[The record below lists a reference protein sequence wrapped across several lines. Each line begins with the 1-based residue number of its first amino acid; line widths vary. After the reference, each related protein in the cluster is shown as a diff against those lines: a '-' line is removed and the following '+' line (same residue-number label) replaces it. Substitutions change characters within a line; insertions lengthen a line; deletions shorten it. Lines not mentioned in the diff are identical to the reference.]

1 MLNREN
7 KTAITR
13 KGMVS
18 NRLNKFSIRKYTV
31 GTASILVGTTLIF
44 GLGNQE
50 AKAAESTN
58 KELNEATTSASDNQ
72 SSGKVDMQQLN
83 QEDNTKNDNQKE
95 MVSSQG
101 NETTSNGN
109 KSIEKESVQS
119 TTGNKVEVSTAK
131 SDEQASPKST
141 NEDLNTKQTISNQEA
156 LQPDLQENKSVV
168 NAQPTNE
175 ENKKV
180 DAKTESTTLNVKSDA
195 IKSNAET
202 LVDNNSNSNNENN
215 ADIILP
221 KSTAPKR
228 LNTRM
233 RMAAIQPNSTDS
245 KNVNDLI
252 TSNTTL
258 TVVDAD
264 NSKTIVPAQ
273 DYLSLKSQITV
284 DDKVK
289 SGDYFTIKYSDTVQ
303 VYGLNPEDIK
313 NIGDIKDPNNGET
326 IATAKHDTANN
337 LITYTF
343 TDYVDR
349 FNSVKM
355 GINYSIYMDA
365 DTIPVDKKD
374 VPFSVTI
381 GNQITTTTAD
391 ITYPAY
397 KEADNNSIGS
407 AFTETVS
414 HVGNVEDP
422 GYYNQVVYVNPM
434 DKDLKGAKLKVEAY
448 HPKYPTNIGQINQ
461 NVTNIKIYRVPEG
474 YTLNKGYDVN
484 TNDLVDVT
492 DEFKNKMTYGSNQ
505 SVNLD
510 FGDITSAYVVMVNTK
525 FQYTN
530 SESPTLVQMATLSST
545 GNKSVSTGNAL
556 GFTNNQSGGAGQE
569 VYKIGNYVWE
579 DTNKNGVQELGEKG
593 VGNVTVT
600 VFDNNTNTKVGEAVT
615 KEDGSYLIP
624 NLPNGDY
631 RVEFSNLP
639 KGYEVTPSKQG
650 NNEELDSNGLSS
662 VITVNGKDNLSADL
676 GIYKPKYNLGDYV
689 WEDTNKNGI
698 QDQDEKGISGVTVT
712 LKDENGN
719 VLKTVTTDADGKYK
733 FTDLDNG
740 NYKVEFTTPEGY
752 TPTTVTSG
760 SDIEKDSNGLTTTGV
775 INGADNMTLDSGF
788 YKTPKYNLGNYVWED
803 TNKDGKQDSTEKGIS
818 GVTVTLKNENGE
830 VLQTTKTDKDGK
842 YQFTGL
848 ENGTYKVEF
857 ETPSGYTP
865 TQVGSGTDEG
875 IDSNGT
881 STTGVIKDKD
891 NDTIDSGFYKP
902 TYNLG
907 DYVWEDTNKNGV
919 QDKDEKGISGVT
931 VTLKDENDK
940 VLKTVTT
947 DENGKYQFTDLNN
960 GTYKVEFETPSGYTP
975 TSVTSGNDTE
985 KDSNGLTTTGV
996 IKDADNMTLDSG
1008 FYKTPKYSLG
1018 DYVWY
1023 DSNKDGKQDS
1033 TEKGIKDVKV
1043 TLLNEKG
1050 EVIGTTKTDEN
1061 GKYRFDNLDSGKY
1074 KVIFEKSA
1082 GYLPTKVNG
1091 TTDGEKDSN
1100 GSSVTVKINGKD
1112 DMSLDTGF
1120 YKEPKYNL
1128 GDYVWEDTNKDGIQ
1142 DANEPGIKDVKV
1154 TLKDS
1159 TGKVIGT
1166 TTTDASGKYKFTD
1179 LDNGNYTVEFETPAG
1194 YTPTVKNTT
1203 AEDKDSN
1210 GLTTTGVIKDA
1221 DNMTLDSGF
1230 YKTPKYSLG
1239 DYVWYDSN
1247 KDG

>member
-7 KTAITR
+7 KTAMTR

-44 GLGNQE
+44 GIGSQE
-50 AKAAESTN
+50 AKAAEVTN
-58 KELNEATTSASDNQ
+58 KEMKEDATSVNNDQVSK
-72 SSGKVDMQQLN
+72 KVDTGQLNKDGNTSKVDTEQLNDENINKVANQKEVTRVENSVASEKNNNSQPSENGKLQTSDVKKTEDNNATSDDQVTTTVNSQQLN
-83 QEDNTKNDNQKE
+83 TDN
-95 MVSSQG
+95 
-101 NETTSNGN
+101 TTSNATMSAAPIN
-109 KSIEKESVQS
+109 VSKDDLKINSE
-119 TTGNKVEVSTAK
+119 EVRNVGEK
-131 SDEQASPKST
+131 SD
-141 NEDLNTKQTISNQEA
+141 NT
-156 LQPDLQENKSVV
+156 D
-168 NAQPTNE
+168 NANG
-175 ENKKV
+175 
-180 DAKTESTTLNVKSDA
+180 SDV
-195 IKSNAET
+195 IM
-202 LVDNNSNSNNENN
+202 
-215 ADIILP
+215 P

-233 RMAAIQPNSTDS
+233 RIAAVQPSSTDS
-245 KNVNDLI
+245 KNVNNLI
-252 TSNTTL
+252 TSTTTL

-264 NSKTIVPAQ
+264 KNNKIVPAQ
-273 DYLSLKSQITV
+273 DYLALKSQIKV

-326 IATAKHDTANN
+326 IATAKHYTANN

-349 FNSVKM
+349 FNSVQM

-365 DTIPVDKKD
+365 DTIPVSKND
-374 VPFSVTI
+374 VEFNVTI
-381 GNQITTTTAD
+381 GNDTTKTTAN
-391 ITYPAY
+391 IQYPDY
-397 KEADNNSIGS
+397 VVNEKNSIGS

-414 HVGNVEDP
+414 YVGNKENP
-422 GYYNQVVYVNPM
+422 GYYKQTIYVNPSENS
-434 DKDLKGAKLKVEAY
+434 LTNAKLKVQAY
-448 HPKYPTNIGQINQ
+448 HSSYPNNIGQINKE
-461 NVTNIKIYRVPEG
+461 VTDIKIYQVPKG

-484 TNDLVDVT
+484 TKELTDVT
-492 DEFKNKMTYGSNQ
+492 NQYLQKITYGDNNSA
-505 SVNLD
+505 VID
-510 FGDITSAYVVMVNTK
+510 FGNADSAYVVMVNTK
-525 FQYTN
+525 FQYTT
-530 SESPTLVQMATLSST
+530 SESPTLVQMVTLSSD
-545 GNKSVSTGNAL
+545 NSKSASMGNAL

-639 KGYEVTPSKQG
+639 QGYEVTPSKQG
-650 NNEELDSNGLSS
+650 NNEELDSNGVSS

-857 ETPSGYTP
+857 ETPLGYTP

-1074 KVIFEKSA
+1074 KVIFEK
-1082 GYLPTKVNG
+1082 
-1091 TTDGEKDSN
+1091 
-1100 GSSVTVKINGKD
+1100 
-1112 DMSLDTGF
+1112 
-1120 YKEPKYNL
+1120 
-1128 GDYVWEDTNKDGIQ
+1128 
-1142 DANEPGIKDVKV
+1142 
-1154 TLKDS
+1154 
-1159 TGKVIGT
+1159 
-1166 TTTDASGKYKFTD
+1166 
-1179 LDNGNYTVEFETPAG
+1179 PAG
-1194 YTPTVKNTT
+1194 
-1203 AEDKDSN
+1203 
-1210 GLTTTGVIKDA
+1210 LT
-1221 DNMTLDSGF
+1221 
-1230 YKTPKYSLG
+1230 
-1239 DYVWYDSN
+1239 
-1247 KDG
+1247 

>member
-50 AKAAESTN
+50 AKGAESTN

-740 NYKVEFTTPEGY
+740 NYKVVFTTPEGY

-1074 KVIFEKSA
+1074 KVIFEK
-1082 GYLPTKVNG
+1082 
-1091 TTDGEKDSN
+1091 
-1100 GSSVTVKINGKD
+1100 
-1112 DMSLDTGF
+1112 
-1120 YKEPKYNL
+1120 
-1128 GDYVWEDTNKDGIQ
+1128 
-1142 DANEPGIKDVKV
+1142 
-1154 TLKDS
+1154 
-1159 TGKVIGT
+1159 
-1166 TTTDASGKYKFTD
+1166 
-1179 LDNGNYTVEFETPAG
+1179 PAG
-1194 YTPTVKNTT
+1194 
-1203 AEDKDSN
+1203 
-1210 GLTTTGVIKDA
+1210 
-1221 DNMTLDSGF
+1221 
-1230 YKTPKYSLG
+1230 
-1239 DYVWYDSN
+1239 
-1247 KDG
+1247 

>member
-72 SSGKVDMQQLN
+72 SSDKVDMQQLN

-109 KSIEKESVQS
+109 KLIEKESVQS

-168 NAQPTNE
+168 NVQPTNE

-195 IKSNAET
+195 IKSNDET

-233 RMAAIQPNSTDS
+233 RIAAVQPSSTEA

-264 NSKTIVPAQ
+264 KNNKIVPAQ

-326 IATAKHDTANN
+326 IAAAKHDTANN

-349 FNSVKM
+349 FNSVQM

-365 DTIPVDKKD
+365 DTIPVSKND
-374 VPFSVTI
+374 VEFNVTI
-381 GNQITTTTAD
+381 GNTTTKTTAN
-391 ITYPAY
+391 IQYPDY
-397 KEADNNSIGS
+397 VVNEKNSIGS

-414 HVGNVEDP
+414 HVGNKENP
-422 GYYNQVVYVNPM
+422 GYYKQTIYVNPSENS
-434 DKDLKGAKLKVEAY
+434 LTNAKLKVQAY
-448 HPKYPTNIGQINQ
+448 HSSYPNNIGQINKD
-461 NVTNIKIYRVPEG
+461 VTDIKIYQVPKG

-484 TNDLVDVT
+484 TKELTDVT
-492 DEFKNKMTYGSNQ
+492 NQYLQKITYGDNNSA
-505 SVNLD
+505 VID
-510 FGDITSAYVVMVNTK
+510 FGNADSAYVVMVNTK

-1033 TEKGIKDVKV
+1033 TEKGIKDV
-1043 TLLNEKG
+1043 
-1050 EVIGTTKTDEN
+1050 
-1061 GKYRFDNLDSGKY
+1061 
-1074 KVIFEKSA
+1074 
-1082 GYLPTKVNG
+1082 
-1091 TTDGEKDSN
+1091 
-1100 GSSVTVKINGKD
+1100 
-1112 DMSLDTGF
+1112 
-1120 YKEPKYNL
+1120 
-1128 GDYVWEDTNKDGIQ
+1128 
-1142 DANEPGIKDVKV
+1142 
-1154 TLKDS
+1154 
-1159 TGKVIGT
+1159 
-1166 TTTDASGKYKFTD
+1166 
-1179 LDNGNYTVEFETPAG
+1179 
-1194 YTPTVKNTT
+1194 
-1203 AEDKDSN
+1203 
-1210 GLTTTGVIKDA
+1210 
-1221 DNMTLDSGF
+1221 
-1230 YKTPKYSLG
+1230 
-1239 DYVWYDSN
+1239 
-1247 KDG
+1247 

>member
-50 AKAAESTN
+50 AKAAEVTN
-58 KELNEATTSASDNQ
+58 KEMKEDATSVNNDQVSK
-72 SSGKVDMQQLN
+72 KVDTEQLNNDSNTRKVDREQLKDENINKVANQKEVTRVENSVASEKNNNSQPSENGKLQTSDVKKTEDNNATSDDQVTTTVNSQQLN
-83 QEDNTKNDNQKE
+83 TDN
-95 MVSSQG
+95 
-101 NETTSNGN
+101 TTSNATMSSAPIN
-109 KSIEKESVQS
+109 VSKDDLKINSEVVKNV
-119 TTGNKVEVSTAK
+119 VEN
-131 SDEQASPKST
+131 SD
-141 NEDLNTKQTISNQEA
+141 NT
-156 LQPDLQENKSVV
+156 D
-168 NAQPTNE
+168 NANG
-175 ENKKV
+175 
-180 DAKTESTTLNVKSDA
+180 SD
-195 IKSNAET
+195 
-202 LVDNNSNSNNENN
+202 V
-215 ADIILP
+215 ILP

-1074 KVIFEKSA
+1074 KVIFEK
-1082 GYLPTKVNG
+1082 
-1091 TTDGEKDSN
+1091 
-1100 GSSVTVKINGKD
+1100 
-1112 DMSLDTGF
+1112 
-1120 YKEPKYNL
+1120 
-1128 GDYVWEDTNKDGIQ
+1128 
-1142 DANEPGIKDVKV
+1142 
-1154 TLKDS
+1154 
-1159 TGKVIGT
+1159 
-1166 TTTDASGKYKFTD
+1166 
-1179 LDNGNYTVEFETPAG
+1179 PA
-1194 YTPTVKNTT
+1194 
-1203 AEDKDSN
+1203 
-1210 GLTTTGVIKDA
+1210 
-1221 DNMTLDSGF
+1221 
-1230 YKTPKYSLG
+1230 
-1239 DYVWYDSN
+1239 
-1247 KDG
+1247 

>member
-72 SSGKVDMQQLN
+72 SSDKVDMQQLN

-109 KSIEKESVQS
+109 KLIEKESVQS

-168 NAQPTNE
+168 NVQPTNE

-195 IKSNAET
+195 IKSNDET

-233 RMAAIQPNSTDS
+233 RIAAVQPSSTEA

-264 NSKTIVPAQ
+264 KNNKIVPAQ

-349 FNSVKM
+349 FNSVQM

-365 DTIPVDKKD
+365 DTIPVSKND
-374 VPFSVTI
+374 VEFNVTI
-381 GNQITTTTAD
+381 GNTTTKTTAN
-391 ITYPAY
+391 IQYPDY
-397 KEADNNSIGS
+397 VVNEKNSIGS

-414 HVGNVEDP
+414 HVGNKENP
-422 GYYNQVVYVNPM
+422 GYYKQTIYVNPSENS
-434 DKDLKGAKLKVEAY
+434 LTNAKLKVQAY
-448 HPKYPTNIGQINQ
+448 HSSYPNNIGQINKD
-461 NVTNIKIYRVPEG
+461 VTDIKIYQVPKG

-484 TNDLVDVT
+484 TKELTDVT
-492 DEFKNKMTYGSNQ
+492 NQYLQKITYGDNNSA
-505 SVNLD
+505 VID
-510 FGDITSAYVVMVNTK
+510 FGNADSAYVVMVNTK

-842 YQFTGL
+842 YKFTGL

-1061 GKYRFDNLDSGKY
+1061 GK
-1074 KVIFEKSA
+1074 
-1082 GYLPTKVNG
+1082 
-1091 TTDGEKDSN
+1091 
-1100 GSSVTVKINGKD
+1100 
-1112 DMSLDTGF
+1112 
-1120 YKEPKYNL
+1120 
-1128 GDYVWEDTNKDGIQ
+1128 
-1142 DANEPGIKDVKV
+1142 
-1154 TLKDS
+1154 
-1159 TGKVIGT
+1159 
-1166 TTTDASGKYKFTD
+1166 
-1179 LDNGNYTVEFETPAG
+1179 
-1194 YTPTVKNTT
+1194 
-1203 AEDKDSN
+1203 
-1210 GLTTTGVIKDA
+1210 
-1221 DNMTLDSGF
+1221 
-1230 YKTPKYSLG
+1230 
-1239 DYVWYDSN
+1239 
-1247 KDG
+1247 

>member
-72 SSGKVDMQQLN
+72 SSDKVDMQQLN

-109 KSIEKESVQS
+109 KLIEKESVQS

-168 NAQPTNE
+168 NVQPTNE

-195 IKSNAET
+195 IKSNDET

-233 RMAAIQPNSTDS
+233 RIAAVQPSSTEA

-264 NSKTIVPAQ
+264 KNNKIVPAQ
-273 DYLSLKSQITV
+273 DYLALKSQIKV

-303 VYGLNPEDIK
+303 VYGLNPE
-313 NIGDIKDPNNGET
+313 DIKDPNNGET

-349 FNSVKM
+349 FNSVQM

-365 DTIPVDKKD
+365 DTIPVSKND
-374 VPFSVTI
+374 VEFNVTI
-381 GNQITTTTAD
+381 GNTTTKTTAN
-391 ITYPAY
+391 IQYPDY
-397 KEADNNSIGS
+397 VSRDNNSIGS

-414 HVGNVEDP
+414 HAGNAEDP
-422 GYYNQVVYVNPM
+422 GYYIQTVYVNPSE
-434 DKDLKGAKLKVEAY
+434 KTLTNAKLKVEAY
-448 HPKYPTNIGQINQ
+448 HKDYPDNVGQINK
-461 NVTNIKIYRVPEG
+461 NVTKIKIYQAPKDYV
-474 YTLNKGYDVN
+474 LNKGYDVN
-484 TNDLVDVT
+484 TNQLIDVT
-492 DEFKNKMTYGSNQ
+492 EQFKDKITYGTND
-505 SVNLD
+505 SVNVD
-510 FGDITSAYVVMVNTK
+510 FGSINNSYVVMVDTK
-525 FQYTN
+525 FEFTT
-530 SESPTLVQMATLSST
+530 SESPTLVQMATLTSD
-545 GNKSVSTGNAL
+545 GNRSVSTGNAL

-579 DTNKNGVQELGEKG
+579 DTNKNGIQELGEVGVKG
-593 VGNVTVT
+593 VTV
-600 VFDNNTNTKVGEAVT
+600 VAYDNKTNKEVGRTITDE
-615 KEDGSYLIP
+615 KGGYLIP

-733 FTDLDNG
+733 FTDLGNG

-1050 EVIGTTKTDEN
+1050 EVIGTTTTDEN

-1074 KVIFEKSA
+1074 KVIFEK
-1082 GYLPTKVNG
+1082 
-1091 TTDGEKDSN
+1091 
-1100 GSSVTVKINGKD
+1100 
-1112 DMSLDTGF
+1112 
-1120 YKEPKYNL
+1120 
-1128 GDYVWEDTNKDGIQ
+1128 
-1142 DANEPGIKDVKV
+1142 
-1154 TLKDS
+1154 
-1159 TGKVIGT
+1159 
-1166 TTTDASGKYKFTD
+1166 
-1179 LDNGNYTVEFETPAG
+1179 PAG
-1194 YTPTVKNTT
+1194 
-1203 AEDKDSN
+1203 
-1210 GLTTTGVIKDA
+1210 LTQT
-1221 DNMTLDSGF
+1221 
-1230 YKTPKYSLG
+1230 
-1239 DYVWYDSN
+1239 
-1247 KDG
+1247 

>member
-72 SSGKVDMQQLN
+72 SSDKVDMQQLN

-109 KSIEKESVQS
+109 KLIEKESVQS

-168 NAQPTNE
+168 NVQPTNE

-195 IKSNAET
+195 IKSNDET

-233 RMAAIQPNSTDS
+233 RIAAVQPSSTEA

-264 NSKTIVPAQ
+264 KNNKIVPAQ

-349 FNSVKM
+349 FNSVQM

-365 DTIPVDKKD
+365 DTIPVSKND
-374 VPFSVTI
+374 VEFNVTI
-381 GNQITTTTAD
+381 GNTTTKTTAN
-391 ITYPAY
+391 IQYPDY
-397 KEADNNSIGS
+397 VVNEKNSIGS

-414 HVGNVEDP
+414 HVGNKENP
-422 GYYNQVVYVNPM
+422 GYYKQTIYVNPSENS
-434 DKDLKGAKLKVEAY
+434 LTNAKLKVQAY
-448 HPKYPTNIGQINQ
+448 HSSYPNNIGQINKD
-461 NVTNIKIYRVPEG
+461 VTDIKIYQVPKG

-484 TNDLVDVT
+484 TKELTDVT
-492 DEFKNKMTYGSNQ
+492 NQYLQKITYGDNNSA
-505 SVNLD
+505 VID
-510 FGDITSAYVVMVNTK
+510 FGNADSAYVVMVNTK

-842 YQFTGL
+842 YKFTGL

-1061 GKYRFDNLDSGKY
+1061 GKYCFDNLDSGKY
-1074 KVIFEKSA
+1074 K
-1082 GYLPTKVNG
+1082 
-1091 TTDGEKDSN
+1091 
-1100 GSSVTVKINGKD
+1100 
-1112 DMSLDTGF
+1112 
-1120 YKEPKYNL
+1120 
-1128 GDYVWEDTNKDGIQ
+1128 
-1142 DANEPGIKDVKV
+1142 
-1154 TLKDS
+1154 
-1159 TGKVIGT
+1159 
-1166 TTTDASGKYKFTD
+1166 
-1179 LDNGNYTVEFETPAG
+1179 
-1194 YTPTVKNTT
+1194 
-1203 AEDKDSN
+1203 
-1210 GLTTTGVIKDA
+1210 
-1221 DNMTLDSGF
+1221 
-1230 YKTPKYSLG
+1230 
-1239 DYVWYDSN
+1239 
-1247 KDG
+1247 

>member
-407 AFTETVS
+407 AFTETAS

-740 NYKVEFTTPEGY
+740 NYKVVFTTPEGY

-1074 KVIFEKSA
+1074 KVIFEK
-1082 GYLPTKVNG
+1082 
-1091 TTDGEKDSN
+1091 
-1100 GSSVTVKINGKD
+1100 
-1112 DMSLDTGF
+1112 
-1120 YKEPKYNL
+1120 
-1128 GDYVWEDTNKDGIQ
+1128 
-1142 DANEPGIKDVKV
+1142 
-1154 TLKDS
+1154 
-1159 TGKVIGT
+1159 
-1166 TTTDASGKYKFTD
+1166 
-1179 LDNGNYTVEFETPAG
+1179 PAG
-1194 YTPTVKNTT
+1194 LTQTGTNTT
-1203 AEDKDSN
+1203 EDD
-1210 GLTTTGVIKDA
+1210 KDA
-1221 DNMTLDSGF
+1221 DGGEVDVTITD
-1230 YKTPKYSLG
+1230 
-1239 DYVWYDSN
+1239 
-1247 KDG
+1247 

>member
-7 KTAITR
+7 KTAMTR

-50 AKAAESTN
+50 AKAAEVTN
-58 KELNEATTSASDNQ
+58 KEIKEDATSVNNDQVSK
-72 SSGKVDMQQLN
+72 KVDTEQLNNGGNTSKVDTEQLKDENINKVANQKEVTRVENSVASEKNNNSKPSENGKLQTSNVKKTEDNNATSDDQVTTTVNSQQLN
-83 QEDNTKNDNQKE
+83 TDNTTS
-95 MVSSQG
+95 MSSAPINVRKDDLKIN
-101 NETTSNGN
+101 NE
-109 KSIEKESVQS
+109 
-119 TTGNKVEVSTAK
+119 EVRNVGEK
-131 SDEQASPKST
+131 SDNTDNANSSELIKPKT
-141 NEDLNTKQTISNQEA
+141 
-156 LQPDLQENKSVV
+156 
-168 NAQPTNE
+168 
-175 ENKKV
+175 
-180 DAKTESTTLNVKSDA
+180 TE
-195 IKSNAET
+195 
-202 LVDNNSNSNNENN
+202 
-215 ADIILP
+215 
-221 KSTAPKR
+221 PKR

-233 RMAAIQPNSTDS
+233 RIAAVQPSSTDS
-245 KNVNDLI
+245 KNVNNLI
-252 TSNTTL
+252 TSTTTL

-264 NSKTIVPAQ
+264 NNNKIVPAQ
-273 DYLSLKSQITV
+273 DYLALKSQIAV
-284 DDKVK
+284 DDNVK

-326 IATAKHDTANN
+326 IATAKHDTVNN

-365 DTIPVDKKD
+365 DTIPVSKND
-374 VPFSVTI
+374 VEFNVTI
-381 GNQITTTTAD
+381 GNTTTKTTAN
-391 ITYPAY
+391 IQYPDY
-397 KEADNNSIGS
+397 VVNEKNSIGS

-414 HVGNVEDP
+414 HVGNKENP
-422 GYYNQVVYVNPM
+422 GYYKQTIYVNPSENS
-434 DKDLKGAKLKVEAY
+434 LTNAKLKVQAY
-448 HPKYPTNIGQINQ
+448 HSSYPNNIGQINKE
-461 NVTNIKIYRVPEG
+461 VTDIKIYQVPKG

-484 TNDLVDVT
+484 IKELTDVT
-492 DEFKNKMTYGSNQ
+492 NQYLQKITYGDNNSA
-505 SVNLD
+505 VID
-510 FGDITSAYVVMVNTK
+510 FGNADSAYVVMVNTK
-525 FQYTN
+525 FQYTT
-530 SESPTLVQMATLSST
+530 SESPTLVQMVTLSSD
-545 GNKSVSTGNAL
+545 NSKSASMGNAL

-639 KGYEVTPSKQG
+639 QGYEVTPSKQG

-803 TNKDGKQDSTEKGIS
+803 TNKDGKQDSSEKGIS

-1033 TEKGIKDVKV
+1033 TEKGIKDVTV
-1043 TLLNEKG
+1043 TLQNEKG

-1074 KVIFEKSA
+1074 KVIFEKPA
-1082 GYLPTKVNG
+1082 GLTQTG
-1091 TTDGEKDSN
+1091 TNTTEDDKDADGGEVDVTITDH
-1100 GSSVTVKINGKD
+1100 D
-1112 DMSLDTGF
+1112 D
-1120 YKEPKYNL
+1120 
-1128 GDYVWEDTNKDGIQ
+1128 
-1142 DANEPGIKDVKV
+1142 
-1154 TLKDS
+1154 
-1159 TGKVIGT
+1159 
-1166 TTTDASGKYKFTD
+1166 FT
-1179 LDNGNYTVEFETPAG
+1179 LDNGYYEEETS
-1194 YTPTVKNTT
+1194 
-1203 AEDKDSN
+1203 DS
-1210 GLTTTGVIKDA
+1210 
-1221 DNMTLDSGF
+1221 DS
-1230 YKTPKYSLG
+1230 
-1239 DYVWYDSN
+1239 DS
-1247 KDG
+1247 DS

>member
-7 KTAITR
+7 KTAMTR

-44 GLGNQE
+44 GLGSQE
-50 AKAAESTN
+50 AKAAEVTN
-58 KELNEATTSASDNQ
+58 KEMKEDATSVNNDQVSK
-72 SSGKVDMQQLN
+72 KVDTEQLNNDGNTSKVDTEQLKDENINKVANQKEVTRVENSVASEKNNNSKPSENGKLQTSDVKKTEDNNATSDDQVTTTVNSQQLN
-83 QEDNTKNDNQKE
+83 TDNTTS
-95 MVSSQG
+95 MSSAPINVRKDDLKFN
-101 NETTSNGN
+101 NE
-109 KSIEKESVQS
+109 
-119 TTGNKVEVSTAK
+119 EVRNVGEK
-131 SDEQASPKST
+131 SDNTDNANSSELIKPKT
-141 NEDLNTKQTISNQEA
+141 
-156 LQPDLQENKSVV
+156 
-168 NAQPTNE
+168 
-175 ENKKV
+175 
-180 DAKTESTTLNVKSDA
+180 TE
-195 IKSNAET
+195 
-202 LVDNNSNSNNENN
+202 
-215 ADIILP
+215 
-221 KSTAPKR
+221 PKR

-233 RMAAIQPNSTDS
+233 RIAAIQPNSTDS

-349 FNSVKM
+349 FNSVQM

-381 GNQITTTTAD
+381 GNQTTTTTAD

-414 HVGNVEDP
+414 HAGNAEDP

-434 DKDLKGAKLKVEAY
+434 DKDLKGANLKVEAY
-448 HPKYPTNIGQINQ
+448 HPKYPANIGQINQ

-484 TNDLVDVT
+484 ANDLVDVT
-492 DEFKNKMTYGSNQ
+492 DEFKNKMAYGTNQ
-505 SVNLD
+505 SVNID
-510 FGDITSAYVVMVNTK
+510 FGDITSAYVVMVKTK

-530 SESPTLVQMATLSST
+530 SESPTLVQMATLTSD
-545 GNKSVSTGNAL
+545 GNRSVSTGNAL

-579 DTNKNGVQELGEKG
+579 DTNKNGVQELGEVGVKG
-593 VGNVTVT
+593 VTV
-600 VFDNNTNTKVGEAVT
+600 VAYDNKTNKEVGRTITDE
-615 KEDGSYLIP
+615 KGGYLIP

-639 KGYEVTPSKQG
+639 QGYEVTPSKQG
-650 NNEELDSNGLSS
+650 NNEELDSNGVSS

-689 WEDTNKNGI
+689 WEDINKNGI

-719 VLKTVTTDADGKYK
+719 VLKTVTTDADGKYQ

-752 TPTTVTSG
+752 TPTSTNTGGNDTV
-760 SDIEKDSNGLTTTGV
+760 DSNGLTTTGV

-803 TNKDGKQDSTEKGIS
+803 TNKDGKQDSSEKGIS

-1033 TEKGIKDVKV
+1033 TEKGIKGVKV

-1074 KVIFEKSA
+1074 KVIFEKPA
-1082 GYLPTKVNG
+1082 GLTQTG
-1091 TTDGEKDSN
+1091 TNTTEDDKDADGGEVDVTITDH
-1100 GSSVTVKINGKD
+1100 D
-1112 DMSLDTGF
+1112 D
-1120 YKEPKYNL
+1120 
-1128 GDYVWEDTNKDGIQ
+1128 
-1142 DANEPGIKDVKV
+1142 
-1154 TLKDS
+1154 
-1159 TGKVIGT
+1159 
-1166 TTTDASGKYKFTD
+1166 FT
-1179 LDNGNYTVEFETPAG
+1179 LDNGYFE
-1194 YTPTVKNTT
+1194 
-1203 AEDKDSN
+1203 E
-1210 GLTTTGVIKDA
+1210 
-1221 DNMTLDSGF
+1221 
-1230 YKTPKYSLG
+1230 
-1239 DYVWYDSN
+1239 
-1247 KDG
+1247 

>member
-72 SSGKVDMQQLN
+72 SSDKVDMQQLN

-109 KSIEKESVQS
+109 KLIEKESVQS

-168 NAQPTNE
+168 NVQPTNE

-195 IKSNAET
+195 IKSNDET

-233 RMAAIQPNSTDS
+233 RIAAVQPSSTEA

-264 NSKTIVPAQ
+264 KNNKIVPAQ

-349 FNSVKM
+349 FNSVQM

-365 DTIPVDKKD
+365 DTIPVSKND
-374 VPFSVTI
+374 VEFNVTI
-381 GNQITTTTAD
+381 GNTTTKTTAN
-391 ITYPAY
+391 IQYPDY
-397 KEADNNSIGS
+397 VVNEKNSIGS

-414 HVGNVEDP
+414 HVGNKENP
-422 GYYNQVVYVNPM
+422 GYYKQTIYVNPSENS
-434 DKDLKGAKLKVEAY
+434 LTNAKLKVQAY
-448 HPKYPTNIGQINQ
+448 HSSYPNNIGQINKD
-461 NVTNIKIYRVPEG
+461 VTDIKIYQVPKG

-484 TNDLVDVT
+484 TKELTDVT
-492 DEFKNKMTYGSNQ
+492 NQYLQKITYGDNNSA
-505 SVNLD
+505 VID
-510 FGDITSAYVVMVNTK
+510 FGNADSAYVVMVNTK

-1061 GKYRFDNLDSGKY
+1061 GKYCFDNLDSGKY
-1074 KVIFEKSA
+1074 KVIFEK
-1082 GYLPTKVNG
+1082 
-1091 TTDGEKDSN
+1091 
-1100 GSSVTVKINGKD
+1100 
-1112 DMSLDTGF
+1112 
-1120 YKEPKYNL
+1120 
-1128 GDYVWEDTNKDGIQ
+1128 
-1142 DANEPGIKDVKV
+1142 
-1154 TLKDS
+1154 
-1159 TGKVIGT
+1159 
-1166 TTTDASGKYKFTD
+1166 
-1179 LDNGNYTVEFETPAG
+1179 PAG
-1194 YTPTVKNTT
+1194 LTQTGTNTT
-1203 AEDKDSN
+1203 EDD
-1210 GLTTTGVIKDA
+1210 KDA
-1221 DNMTLDSGF
+1221 DGGEVDVTITDH
-1230 YKTPKYSLG
+1230 
-1239 DYVWYDSN
+1239 DD
-1247 KDG
+1247 

>member
-7 KTAITR
+7 KTAMTR

-50 AKAAESTN
+50 AKAAEVTN
-58 KELNEATTSASDNQ
+58 KEMKEDATSVNNDQVSK
-72 SSGKVDMQQLN
+72 KVDTEQLNNGGNTSKVDTEQLKDENINKVANQKEVTRVENSVASEKNNNSKPSENGKLQTSDVKKTEDNNATSDDQVTTTVNSQQLN
-83 QEDNTKNDNQKE
+83 TDN
-95 MVSSQG
+95 
-101 NETTSNGN
+101 TTSNETMSSAPIN
-109 KSIEKESVQS
+109 VSKDNLKINSEVVKNV
-119 TTGNKVEVSTAK
+119 VEN
-131 SDEQASPKST
+131 SD
-141 NEDLNTKQTISNQEA
+141 NT
-156 LQPDLQENKSVV
+156 D
-168 NAQPTNE
+168 NANG
-175 ENKKV
+175 
-180 DAKTESTTLNVKSDA
+180 SDV
-195 IKSNAET
+195 IM
-202 LVDNNSNSNNENN
+202 
-215 ADIILP
+215 P

-233 RMAAIQPNSTDS
+233 RIAAVQPSSTDS
-245 KNVNDLI
+245 KNVNNLI
-252 TSNTTL
+252 TSTTTL

-326 IATAKHDTANN
+326 IATAKHDTVNN

-355 GINYSIYMDA
+355 GINYSVYMDA

-381 GNQITTTTAD
+381 GNQTTTTTAD

-414 HVGNVEDP
+414 HAGNAEDP

-434 DKDLKGAKLKVEAY
+434 DKDLKGANLKVEAY

-484 TNDLVDVT
+484 ANDLVDVT

-505 SVNLD
+505 SVNVD

-556 GFTNNQSGGAGQE
+556 GFTNNQSAGAGQE

-579 DTNKNGVQELGEKG
+579 DTNKNGIQELGEVGVKG
-593 VGNVTVT
+593 VTV
-600 VFDNNTNTKVGEAVT
+600 VAYDNKTNKEVGRTITDE
-615 KEDGSYLIP
+615 KGGYLIP

-639 KGYEVTPSKQG
+639 QGYEVTPSKQG

-803 TNKDGKQDSTEKGIS
+803 TNKDGKQDSSEKGIS

-947 DENGKYQFTDLNN
+947 DENGKYQ
-960 GTYKVEFETPSGYTP
+960 
-975 TSVTSGNDTE
+975 
-985 KDSNGLTTTGV
+985 
-996 IKDADNMTLDSG
+996 
-1008 FYKTPKYSLG
+1008 
-1018 DYVWY
+1018 
-1023 DSNKDGKQDS
+1023 
-1033 TEKGIKDVKV
+1033 
-1043 TLLNEKG
+1043 
-1050 EVIGTTKTDEN
+1050 
-1061 GKYRFDNLDSGKY
+1061 
-1074 KVIFEKSA
+1074 
-1082 GYLPTKVNG
+1082 
-1091 TTDGEKDSN
+1091 
-1100 GSSVTVKINGKD
+1100 
-1112 DMSLDTGF
+1112 
-1120 YKEPKYNL
+1120 
-1128 GDYVWEDTNKDGIQ
+1128 
-1142 DANEPGIKDVKV
+1142 
-1154 TLKDS
+1154 
-1159 TGKVIGT
+1159 
-1166 TTTDASGKYKFTD
+1166 
-1179 LDNGNYTVEFETPAG
+1179 
-1194 YTPTVKNTT
+1194 
-1203 AEDKDSN
+1203 
-1210 GLTTTGVIKDA
+1210 
-1221 DNMTLDSGF
+1221 
-1230 YKTPKYSLG
+1230 
-1239 DYVWYDSN
+1239 
-1247 KDG
+1247 

>member
-72 SSGKVDMQQLN
+72 SSDKVDMQQLN

-109 KSIEKESVQS
+109 KLIEKESVQS

-168 NAQPTNE
+168 NVQPTNE

-195 IKSNAET
+195 IKSNDET

-233 RMAAIQPNSTDS
+233 RIAAVQPSSTEA

-264 NSKTIVPAQ
+264 KNNKIVPAQ

-349 FNSVKM
+349 FNSVQM

-365 DTIPVDKKD
+365 DTIPVSKND
-374 VPFSVTI
+374 VEFNVTI
-381 GNQITTTTAD
+381 GNTTTKTTAN
-391 ITYPAY
+391 IQYPDY
-397 KEADNNSIGS
+397 VVNEKNSIGS

-414 HVGNVEDP
+414 HVGNKENP
-422 GYYNQVVYVNPM
+422 GYYKQTIYVNPSENS
-434 DKDLKGAKLKVEAY
+434 LTNAKLKVQAY
-448 HPKYPTNIGQINQ
+448 HSSYPNNIGQINKD
-461 NVTNIKIYRVPEG
+461 VTDIKIYQVPKG

-484 TNDLVDVT
+484 TKELTDVT
-492 DEFKNKMTYGSNQ
+492 NQYLQKITYGDNNSA
-505 SVNLD
+505 VID
-510 FGDITSAYVVMVNTK
+510 FGNADSAYVVMVNTK

-1061 GKYRFDNLDSGKY
+1061 GKYCFDNLDSGKY
-1074 KVIFEKSA
+1074 KVIFEK
-1082 GYLPTKVNG
+1082 
-1091 TTDGEKDSN
+1091 
-1100 GSSVTVKINGKD
+1100 
-1112 DMSLDTGF
+1112 
-1120 YKEPKYNL
+1120 
-1128 GDYVWEDTNKDGIQ
+1128 
-1142 DANEPGIKDVKV
+1142 
-1154 TLKDS
+1154 
-1159 TGKVIGT
+1159 
-1166 TTTDASGKYKFTD
+1166 
-1179 LDNGNYTVEFETPAG
+1179 PA
-1194 YTPTVKNTT
+1194 
-1203 AEDKDSN
+1203 
-1210 GLTTTGVIKDA
+1210 
-1221 DNMTLDSGF
+1221 
-1230 YKTPKYSLG
+1230 
-1239 DYVWYDSN
+1239 
-1247 KDG
+1247 

>member
-72 SSGKVDMQQLN
+72 SSDKVDMQQLN

-141 NEDLNTKQTISNQEA
+141 NEDLNTKQTISNQEG
-156 LQPDLQENKSVV
+156 LQPDLLENKSVV
-168 NAQPTNE
+168 NVQPTNE

-221 KSTAPKR
+221 KSTAPKS

-1074 KVIFEKSA
+1074 KVIFEK
-1082 GYLPTKVNG
+1082 
-1091 TTDGEKDSN
+1091 
-1100 GSSVTVKINGKD
+1100 
-1112 DMSLDTGF
+1112 
-1120 YKEPKYNL
+1120 
-1128 GDYVWEDTNKDGIQ
+1128 
-1142 DANEPGIKDVKV
+1142 
-1154 TLKDS
+1154 
-1159 TGKVIGT
+1159 
-1166 TTTDASGKYKFTD
+1166 
-1179 LDNGNYTVEFETPAG
+1179 PAG
-1194 YTPTVKNTT
+1194 
-1203 AEDKDSN
+1203 
-1210 GLTTTGVIKDA
+1210 
-1221 DNMTLDSGF
+1221 
-1230 YKTPKYSLG
+1230 
-1239 DYVWYDSN
+1239 
-1247 KDG
+1247 

>member
-72 SSGKVDMQQLN
+72 SSDKVDMQQLN
-83 QEDNTKNDNQKE
+83 QEVNTKNDNQKE

-119 TTGNKVEVSTAK
+119 ITGNKVEVSTAK

-168 NAQPTNE
+168 NVQPTNE

-195 IKSNAET
+195 IKSSAET
-202 LVDNNSNSNNENN
+202 LVDNNGNSNNENN

-233 RMAAIQPNSTDS
+233 RMAAIQPTSTDS

-264 NSKTIVPAQ
+264 KNNKIVPAQ
-273 DYLSLKSQITV
+273 DYLALKSQMTV

-326 IATAKHDTANN
+326 IATAKHDTVNN

-349 FNSVKM
+349 FNSVQM

-365 DTIPVDKKD
+365 DTIPVSKND
-374 VPFSVTI
+374 VEFNVTI
-381 GNQITTTTAD
+381 GNTTTKTTANIQYSD
-391 ITYPAY
+391 YVVNE
-397 KEADNNSIGS
+397 KNSIGS

-414 HVGNVEDP
+414 HVGNKENP
-422 GYYNQVVYVNPM
+422 GYYKQTIYVNPSENS
-434 DKDLKGAKLKVEAY
+434 LTNAKLKVQAY
-448 HPKYPTNIGQINQ
+448 HSSYPNNIGQINKE
-461 NVTNIKIYRVPEG
+461 VTDIKIYQVPKG

-484 TNDLVDVT
+484 TKELTDVT
-492 DEFKNKMTYGSNQ
+492 NQYLQKITYGDNNSA
-505 SVNLD
+505 VID
-510 FGDITSAYVVMVNTK
+510 FGNADSAYVVMVNTK
-525 FQYTN
+525 FQYTT
-530 SESPTLVQMATLSST
+530 SESPTLVQMVTLSSD
-545 GNKSVSTGNAL
+545 NSKSASMGNAL

-639 KGYEVTPSKQG
+639 QGYEVTPSKQG
-650 NNEELDSNGLSS
+650 NNEELDSNGVSS

-712 LKDENGN
+712 LKDESGN

-740 NYKVEFTTPEGY
+740 NYKVEFITPEGY

-857 ETPSGYTP
+857 ETPAGYTP

-940 VLKTVTT
+940 VLQTVTT
-947 DENGKYQFTDLNN
+947 DENGKYQFTDLKN

-1033 TEKGIKDVKV
+1033 TEKGIKDVTV

-1074 KVIFEKSA
+1074 KVIFEK
-1082 GYLPTKVNG
+1082 
-1091 TTDGEKDSN
+1091 
-1100 GSSVTVKINGKD
+1100 
-1112 DMSLDTGF
+1112 
-1120 YKEPKYNL
+1120 
-1128 GDYVWEDTNKDGIQ
+1128 
-1142 DANEPGIKDVKV
+1142 
-1154 TLKDS
+1154 
-1159 TGKVIGT
+1159 
-1166 TTTDASGKYKFTD
+1166 
-1179 LDNGNYTVEFETPAG
+1179 PAG
-1194 YTPTVKNTT
+1194 LTQTGTNTT
-1203 AEDKDSN
+1203 EDD
-1210 GLTTTGVIKDA
+1210 KDA
-1221 DNMTLDSGF
+1221 DGGEVDVTITDHDDFTIDNGYFEEETSDS
-1230 YKTPKYSLG
+1230 
-1239 DYVWYDSN
+1239 DS
-1247 KDG
+1247 DSDS

>member
-72 SSGKVDMQQLN
+72 SSDKVDMQQLN

-109 KSIEKESVQS
+109 KLIEKESVQS

-168 NAQPTNE
+168 NVQPTNE

-245 KNVNDLI
+245 KNVNNLI
-252 TSNTTL
+252 TSTTTL

-264 NSKTIVPAQ
+264 KNNKIVPAQ
-273 DYLSLKSQITV
+273 DYLTLKSQIKV

-349 FNSVKM
+349 FNSVQM

-365 DTIPVDKKD
+365 DTIPVSKND
-374 VPFSVTI
+374 VEFNVTI
-381 GNQITTTTAD
+381 GNTTTKTTAN
-391 ITYPAY
+391 IQYPDY
-397 KEADNNSIGS
+397 VSRDNNSIGS

-414 HVGNVEDP
+414 HAGNAEDP
-422 GYYNQVVYVNPM
+422 GHYIQTVYVNPSE
-434 DKDLKGAKLKVEAY
+434 KTLTNAKLKVEAY
-448 HPKYPTNIGQINQ
+448 HKDYPDNVGQINK
-461 NVTNIKIYRVPEG
+461 NVTKIKIYQAPKDYV
-474 YTLNKGYDVN
+474 LNKGYDVN
-484 TNDLVDVT
+484 TNQLIDVT
-492 DEFKNKMTYGSNQ
+492 EQFKDKITYGTND
-505 SVNLD
+505 SVNVD
-510 FGDITSAYVVMVNTK
+510 FGSINNSYVVMVDTK
-525 FQYTN
+525 FEFTT
-530 SESPTLVQMATLSST
+530 SESPTLVQMATLTSD
-545 GNKSVSTGNAL
+545 GNRSVSTGNAL

-1074 KVIFEKSA
+1074 KVIFEKPA
-1082 GYLPTKVNG
+1082 GLTQTG
-1091 TTDGEKDSN
+1091 TNTTEDDKDADGGEVDVTITDH
-1100 GSSVTVKINGKD
+1100 D
-1112 DMSLDTGF
+1112 D
-1120 YKEPKYNL
+1120 
-1128 GDYVWEDTNKDGIQ
+1128 
-1142 DANEPGIKDVKV
+1142 
-1154 TLKDS
+1154 
-1159 TGKVIGT
+1159 
-1166 TTTDASGKYKFTD
+1166 FT
-1179 LDNGNYTVEFETPAG
+1179 LDNGYYEEETS
-1194 YTPTVKNTT
+1194 
-1203 AEDKDSN
+1203 DS
-1210 GLTTTGVIKDA
+1210 
-1221 DNMTLDSGF
+1221 DS
-1230 YKTPKYSLG
+1230 
-1239 DYVWYDSN
+1239 DS
-1247 KDG
+1247 DSDS

>member
-72 SSGKVDMQQLN
+72 SSDKVDMKQLN

-233 RMAAIQPNSTDS
+233 RIAAVQPSSTEA

-264 NSKTIVPAQ
+264 KNNKIVPAQ
-273 DYLSLKSQITV
+273 DYLALKSQITV

-349 FNSVKM
+349 FNSVQM

-365 DTIPVDKKD
+365 DTIPVSKND
-374 VPFSVTI
+374 VEFNVTI
-381 GNQITTTTAD
+381 GNTTTKTTAN
-391 ITYPAY
+391 IQYPDY
-397 KEADNNSIGS
+397 VVNEKNSIGS

-414 HVGNVEDP
+414 HVGNKENP
-422 GYYNQVVYVNPM
+422 GYYKQTIYVNPSENS
-434 DKDLKGAKLKVEAY
+434 LTNAKLKVQAY
-448 HPKYPTNIGQINQ
+448 HSSYPNNIGQINKE
-461 NVTNIKIYRVPEG
+461 VTDIKIYQVPKG
-474 YTLNKGYDVN
+474 YTLNKGYDMN
-484 TNDLVDVT
+484 TKELTDVT
-492 DEFKNKMTYGSNQ
+492 NQYLQKITYGDNNSA
-505 SVNLD
+505 VID
-510 FGDITSAYVVMVNTK
+510 FGNADSAYVVMVNTK
-525 FQYTN
+525 FQYTT
-530 SESPTLVQMATLSST
+530 SESPTLVQMVTLSSD
-545 GNKSVSTGNAL
+545 NSKSASMGNAL

-1008 FYKTPKYSLG
+1008 FYKT
-1018 DYVWY
+1018 
-1023 DSNKDGKQDS
+1023 
-1033 TEKGIKDVKV
+1033 
-1043 TLLNEKG
+1043 
-1050 EVIGTTKTDEN
+1050 
-1061 GKYRFDNLDSGKY
+1061 
-1074 KVIFEKSA
+1074 
-1082 GYLPTKVNG
+1082 
-1091 TTDGEKDSN
+1091 
-1100 GSSVTVKINGKD
+1100 
-1112 DMSLDTGF
+1112 
-1120 YKEPKYNL
+1120 
-1128 GDYVWEDTNKDGIQ
+1128 
-1142 DANEPGIKDVKV
+1142 
-1154 TLKDS
+1154 
-1159 TGKVIGT
+1159 
-1166 TTTDASGKYKFTD
+1166 
-1179 LDNGNYTVEFETPAG
+1179 
-1194 YTPTVKNTT
+1194 
-1203 AEDKDSN
+1203 
-1210 GLTTTGVIKDA
+1210 
-1221 DNMTLDSGF
+1221 
-1230 YKTPKYSLG
+1230 
-1239 DYVWYDSN
+1239 
-1247 KDG
+1247 

>member
-72 SSGKVDMQQLN
+72 SSDKVDMQQLN

-109 KSIEKESVQS
+109 KLIEKESVQS

-168 NAQPTNE
+168 NVQPTNE

-195 IKSNAET
+195 IKSNDET
-202 LVDNNSNSNNENN
+202 LVDNNSDSNNENN

-233 RMAAIQPNSTDS
+233 RIAAVQPSSTEA

-264 NSKTIVPAQ
+264 KNNKIVPAQ

-349 FNSVKM
+349 FNSVQM

-365 DTIPVDKKD
+365 DTIPVSKND
-374 VPFSVTI
+374 VEFNVTI
-381 GNQITTTTAD
+381 GNTTTKTTAN
-391 ITYPAY
+391 IQYPDY
-397 KEADNNSIGS
+397 VVNEKNSIGS

-414 HVGNVEDP
+414 HVGNKENP
-422 GYYNQVVYVNPM
+422 GYYKQTIYVNPSENS
-434 DKDLKGAKLKVEAY
+434 LTNAKLKVQAY
-448 HPKYPTNIGQINQ
+448 HSSYPNNIGQINKD
-461 NVTNIKIYRVPEG
+461 VTDIKIYQVPKG

-484 TNDLVDVT
+484 TKELTDVT
-492 DEFKNKMTYGSNQ
+492 NQYLQKITYGDNNSA
-505 SVNLD
+505 VID
-510 FGDITSAYVVMVNTK
+510 FGNADSAYVVMVNTK

-1018 DYVWY
+1018 DYV
-1023 DSNKDGKQDS
+1023 
-1033 TEKGIKDVKV
+1033 
-1043 TLLNEKG
+1043 
-1050 EVIGTTKTDEN
+1050 
-1061 GKYRFDNLDSGKY
+1061 
-1074 KVIFEKSA
+1074 
-1082 GYLPTKVNG
+1082 
-1091 TTDGEKDSN
+1091 
-1100 GSSVTVKINGKD
+1100 
-1112 DMSLDTGF
+1112 
-1120 YKEPKYNL
+1120 
-1128 GDYVWEDTNKDGIQ
+1128 
-1142 DANEPGIKDVKV
+1142 
-1154 TLKDS
+1154 
-1159 TGKVIGT
+1159 
-1166 TTTDASGKYKFTD
+1166 
-1179 LDNGNYTVEFETPAG
+1179 
-1194 YTPTVKNTT
+1194 
-1203 AEDKDSN
+1203 
-1210 GLTTTGVIKDA
+1210 
-1221 DNMTLDSGF
+1221 
-1230 YKTPKYSLG
+1230 
-1239 DYVWYDSN
+1239 
-1247 KDG
+1247 

>member
-72 SSGKVDMQQLN
+72 SSDKVDMQQLN

-109 KSIEKESVQS
+109 KLIEKESVQS

-168 NAQPTNE
+168 NVQPTNE

-195 IKSNAET
+195 IKSNDET
-202 LVDNNSNSNNENN
+202 LVDNNSDSNNENN

-233 RMAAIQPNSTDS
+233 RIAAVQPSSTEA

-264 NSKTIVPAQ
+264 KNNKIVPAQ

-349 FNSVKM
+349 FNSVQM

-365 DTIPVDKKD
+365 DTIPVSKND
-374 VPFSVTI
+374 VEFNVTI
-381 GNQITTTTAD
+381 GNTTTKTTAN
-391 ITYPAY
+391 IQYPDY
-397 KEADNNSIGS
+397 VVNEKNSIGS

-414 HVGNVEDP
+414 HVGNKENP
-422 GYYNQVVYVNPM
+422 GYYKQTIYVNPSENS
-434 DKDLKGAKLKVEAY
+434 LTNAKLKVQAY
-448 HPKYPTNIGQINQ
+448 HSSYPNNIGQINKD
-461 NVTNIKIYRVPEG
+461 VTDIKIYQVPKG

-484 TNDLVDVT
+484 TKELTDVT
-492 DEFKNKMTYGSNQ
+492 NQYLQKITYGDNNSA
-505 SVNLD
+505 VID
-510 FGDITSAYVVMVNTK
+510 FGNADSAYVVMVNTK

-1061 GKYRFDNLDSGKY
+1061 GKYCFDNLDSGKY
-1074 KVIFEKSA
+1074 KVIFEK
-1082 GYLPTKVNG
+1082 
-1091 TTDGEKDSN
+1091 
-1100 GSSVTVKINGKD
+1100 
-1112 DMSLDTGF
+1112 
-1120 YKEPKYNL
+1120 
-1128 GDYVWEDTNKDGIQ
+1128 
-1142 DANEPGIKDVKV
+1142 
-1154 TLKDS
+1154 
-1159 TGKVIGT
+1159 
-1166 TTTDASGKYKFTD
+1166 
-1179 LDNGNYTVEFETPAG
+1179 PAG
-1194 YTPTVKNTT
+1194 LTQTGTNTT
-1203 AEDKDSN
+1203 EDD
-1210 GLTTTGVIKDA
+1210 KDA
-1221 DNMTLDSGF
+1221 DGGEVDVTI
-1230 YKTPKYSLG
+1230 T
-1239 DYVWYDSN
+1239 
-1247 KDG
+1247 

>member
-72 SSGKVDMQQLN
+72 SSDKVDMQQLN

-109 KSIEKESVQS
+109 KLIEKESVQS

-168 NAQPTNE
+168 NVQPTNE

-195 IKSNAET
+195 IKSNDET

-233 RMAAIQPNSTDS
+233 RIAAVQPSSTEA

-264 NSKTIVPAQ
+264 KNNKIVPAQ
-273 DYLSLKSQITV
+273 DYLSLKSQITG

-349 FNSVKM
+349 FNSVQM

-365 DTIPVDKKD
+365 DTIPVSKND
-374 VPFSVTI
+374 VEFNVTI
-381 GNQITTTTAD
+381 GNTTTKTTAN
-391 ITYPAY
+391 IQYPDY
-397 KEADNNSIGS
+397 VVNEKNSIGS

-414 HVGNVEDP
+414 HVGNKENP
-422 GYYNQVVYVNPM
+422 GYYKQTIYVNPSENS
-434 DKDLKGAKLKVEAY
+434 LTNAKLKVQAY
-448 HPKYPTNIGQINQ
+448 HSSYPNNIGQINKD
-461 NVTNIKIYRVPEG
+461 VTDIKIYQVPKG

-484 TNDLVDVT
+484 TKELTDVT
-492 DEFKNKMTYGSNQ
+492 NQYLQKITYGDNNSA
-505 SVNLD
+505 VID
-510 FGDITSAYVVMVNTK
+510 FGNADSAYVVMVNTK

-985 KDSNGLTTTGV
+985 
-996 IKDADNMTLDSG
+996 
-1008 FYKTPKYSLG
+1008 
-1018 DYVWY
+1018 
-1023 DSNKDGKQDS
+1023 
-1033 TEKGIKDVKV
+1033 
-1043 TLLNEKG
+1043 
-1050 EVIGTTKTDEN
+1050 
-1061 GKYRFDNLDSGKY
+1061 
-1074 KVIFEKSA
+1074 
-1082 GYLPTKVNG
+1082 
-1091 TTDGEKDSN
+1091 
-1100 GSSVTVKINGKD
+1100 
-1112 DMSLDTGF
+1112 
-1120 YKEPKYNL
+1120 
-1128 GDYVWEDTNKDGIQ
+1128 
-1142 DANEPGIKDVKV
+1142 
-1154 TLKDS
+1154 
-1159 TGKVIGT
+1159 
-1166 TTTDASGKYKFTD
+1166 
-1179 LDNGNYTVEFETPAG
+1179 
-1194 YTPTVKNTT
+1194 
-1203 AEDKDSN
+1203 
-1210 GLTTTGVIKDA
+1210 
-1221 DNMTLDSGF
+1221 
-1230 YKTPKYSLG
+1230 
-1239 DYVWYDSN
+1239 
-1247 KDG
+1247 

>member
-72 SSGKVDMQQLN
+72 SSDKVDMQQLN

-109 KSIEKESVQS
+109 KLIEKESVQS

-168 NAQPTNE
+168 NVQPTNE

-195 IKSNAET
+195 IKSNDET

-233 RMAAIQPNSTDS
+233 RIAAVQPSSTEA

-264 NSKTIVPAQ
+264 KNNKIVPAQ
-273 DYLSLKSQITV
+273 DYLALKSQIKV

-349 FNSVKM
+349 FNSVQM

-365 DTIPVDKKD
+365 DTIPVSKND
-374 VPFSVTI
+374 VEFNVTI
-381 GNQITTTTAD
+381 GNTTTKTTAN
-391 ITYPAY
+391 IQYPDY
-397 KEADNNSIGS
+397 VSRDNNSIGS

-414 HVGNVEDP
+414 HAGNAEDP
-422 GYYNQVVYVNPM
+422 GYYIQTVYVNPSE
-434 DKDLKGAKLKVEAY
+434 KTLTNAKLKVEAY
-448 HPKYPTNIGQINQ
+448 HKDYPDNVGQINK
-461 NVTNIKIYRVPEG
+461 NVTKIKIYQAPKDYV
-474 YTLNKGYDVN
+474 LNKGYDVN
-484 TNDLVDVT
+484 TNQLIDVT
-492 DEFKNKMTYGSNQ
+492 EQFKDKITYGTND
-505 SVNLD
+505 SVNVD
-510 FGDITSAYVVMVNTK
+510 FGSINNSYVVMVDTK
-525 FQYTN
+525 FEFTT
-530 SESPTLVQMATLSST
+530 SESPTLVQMATLTSD
-545 GNKSVSTGNAL
+545 GNRSVSTGNAL

-579 DTNKNGVQELGEKG
+579 DTNKNGIQELGEVGVKG
-593 VGNVTVT
+593 VTV
-600 VFDNNTNTKVGEAVT
+600 VAYDNKTNKKVGRTITDE
-615 KEDGSYLIP
+615 KGGYLIP

-733 FTDLDNG
+733 FTDLGNG

-1050 EVIGTTKTDEN
+1050 EVIGTTTTDEN

-1074 KVIFEKSA
+1074 KVIFEKPA
-1082 GYLPTKVNG
+1082 GLTQTG
-1091 TTDGEKDSN
+1091 TNTTEDDKDADGGEVDVTITDH
-1100 GSSVTVKINGKD
+1100 D
-1112 DMSLDTGF
+1112 D
-1120 YKEPKYNL
+1120 
-1128 GDYVWEDTNKDGIQ
+1128 
-1142 DANEPGIKDVKV
+1142 
-1154 TLKDS
+1154 
-1159 TGKVIGT
+1159 
-1166 TTTDASGKYKFTD
+1166 FT
-1179 LDNGNYTVEFETPAG
+1179 LDNGYFE
-1194 YTPTVKNTT
+1194 
-1203 AEDKDSN
+1203 EDTSDS
-1210 GLTTTGVIKDA
+1210 
-1221 DNMTLDSGF
+1221 DS
-1230 YKTPKYSLG
+1230 
-1239 DYVWYDSN
+1239 DS
-1247 KDG
+1247 DSDSESDSDSDS

>member
-7 KTAITR
+7 KTAMTR

-44 GLGNQE
+44 GLGSQE
-50 AKAAESTN
+50 AKAAEVTN
-58 KELNEATTSASDNQ
+58 KEMKEDATSVNNDQVSK
-72 SSGKVDMQQLN
+72 KVDTEQLKDENINKVANQKEVTRVENSVASEKNNNSKPSENGKLQTSDVKKTEDNNATSDDQVTTTVNSQQLN
-83 QEDNTKNDNQKE
+83 TDNTTS
-95 MVSSQG
+95 MSSAPINVRKDDLKFN
-101 NETTSNGN
+101 NE
-109 KSIEKESVQS
+109 
-119 TTGNKVEVSTAK
+119 EVRNVGEK
-131 SDEQASPKST
+131 SDNTDNANSSELIKPKT
-141 NEDLNTKQTISNQEA
+141 
-156 LQPDLQENKSVV
+156 
-168 NAQPTNE
+168 
-175 ENKKV
+175 
-180 DAKTESTTLNVKSDA
+180 TE
-195 IKSNAET
+195 
-202 LVDNNSNSNNENN
+202 
-215 ADIILP
+215 
-221 KSTAPKR
+221 PKR

-233 RMAAIQPNSTDS
+233 RIAAIQPNSTDS

-349 FNSVKM
+349 FNSVQM

-381 GNQITTTTAD
+381 GNQTTTTTAD

-414 HVGNVEDP
+414 HAGNAEDP

-434 DKDLKGAKLKVEAY
+434 DKDLKGANLKVEAY
-448 HPKYPTNIGQINQ
+448 HPKYPANIGQINQ

-484 TNDLVDVT
+484 ANDLVDVT
-492 DEFKNKMTYGSNQ
+492 DEFKNKMAYGTNQ
-505 SVNLD
+505 SVNID
-510 FGDITSAYVVMVNTK
+510 FGDITSAYVVMVKTK

-530 SESPTLVQMATLSST
+530 SESPTLVQMATLTSD
-545 GNKSVSTGNAL
+545 GNRSVSTGNAL

-579 DTNKNGVQELGEKG
+579 DTNKNGVQELGEVGVKG
-593 VGNVTVT
+593 VTV
-600 VFDNNTNTKVGEAVT
+600 VAYDNKTNKEVGRTITDE
-615 KEDGSYLIP
+615 KGGYLIP

-639 KGYEVTPSKQG
+639 QGYEVTPSKQG
-650 NNEELDSNGLSS
+650 NNEELDSNGVSS

-689 WEDTNKNGI
+689 WEDINKNGI

-752 TPTTVTSG
+752 TPTSTNTGGNDTV
-760 SDIEKDSNGLTTTGV
+760 DSNGLTTTGV

-803 TNKDGKQDSTEKGIS
+803 TNKDGKQDSSEKGIS

-1033 TEKGIKDVKV
+1033 TEKGIKGVKV

-1074 KVIFEKSA
+1074 KVIFEK
-1082 GYLPTKVNG
+1082 
-1091 TTDGEKDSN
+1091 
-1100 GSSVTVKINGKD
+1100 
-1112 DMSLDTGF
+1112 
-1120 YKEPKYNL
+1120 
-1128 GDYVWEDTNKDGIQ
+1128 
-1142 DANEPGIKDVKV
+1142 
-1154 TLKDS
+1154 
-1159 TGKVIGT
+1159 
-1166 TTTDASGKYKFTD
+1166 
-1179 LDNGNYTVEFETPAG
+1179 PAG
-1194 YTPTVKNTT
+1194 LTQTGTNTT
-1203 AEDKDSN
+1203 EDD
-1210 GLTTTGVIKDA
+1210 KDA
-1221 DNMTLDSGF
+1221 DGGEVDVTITDHDDFTLD
-1230 YKTPKYSLG
+1230 
-1239 DYVWYDSN
+1239 
-1247 KDG
+1247 

>member
-7 KTAITR
+7 KTAMTR

-44 GLGNQE
+44 GIGSQE
-50 AKAAESTN
+50 AKAAEVTN
-58 KELNEATTSASDNQ
+58 KEMKEDATSVNNDQVSK
-72 SSGKVDMQQLN
+72 KVDTGQLNNDGNTSKVDTEQLKDENINKVANQKEVTRVENSVASEKNNNSQPSENGKLQTSDVKKTEANNTTLDDQVTTTVNSQQLN
-83 QEDNTKNDNQKE
+83 TDN
-95 MVSSQG
+95 
-101 NETTSNGN
+101 TTSNATMSSAPIN
-109 KSIEKESVQS
+109 VSKDDLKINNE
-119 TTGNKVEVSTAK
+119 EVRNVGEK
-131 SDEQASPKST
+131 SD
-141 NEDLNTKQTISNQEA
+141 
-156 LQPDLQENKSVV
+156 
-168 NAQPTNE
+168 
-175 ENKKV
+175 
-180 DAKTESTTLNVKSDA
+180 
-195 IKSNAET
+195 
-202 LVDNNSNSNNENN
+202 N
-215 ADIILP
+215 ADNANGSDVIMP

-233 RMAAIQPNSTDS
+233 RMAAIQSTSTDS

-355 GINYSIYMDA
+355 GINYSVYMDA

-381 GNQITTTTAD
+381 GNQTTTTTAD

-414 HVGNVEDP
+414 HAGNAEDP

-434 DKDLKGAKLKVEAY
+434 DKDLKGANLKVEAY
-448 HPKYPTNIGQINQ
+448 HPKYPANIGQINQ

-484 TNDLVDVT
+484 ANDLVDVT
-492 DEFKNKMTYGSNQ
+492 DEFKNKMTYGTNQ
-505 SVNLD
+505 SVNID

-545 GNKSVSTGNAL
+545 GNKTVSTGNAL

-639 KGYEVTPSKQG
+639 QGYEVTPSKQG
-650 NNEELDSNGLSS
+650 NNEELDSNGVSS

-698 QDQDEKGISGVTVT
+698 QDQDEK
-712 LKDENGN
+712 GN

-1033 TEKGIKDVKV
+1033 
-1043 TLLNEKG
+1043 
-1050 EVIGTTKTDEN
+1050 
-1061 GKYRFDNLDSGKY
+1061 
-1074 KVIFEKSA
+1074 
-1082 GYLPTKVNG
+1082 
-1091 TTDGEKDSN
+1091 
-1100 GSSVTVKINGKD
+1100 
-1112 DMSLDTGF
+1112 
-1120 YKEPKYNL
+1120 
-1128 GDYVWEDTNKDGIQ
+1128 
-1142 DANEPGIKDVKV
+1142 
-1154 TLKDS
+1154 
-1159 TGKVIGT
+1159 
-1166 TTTDASGKYKFTD
+1166 
-1179 LDNGNYTVEFETPAG
+1179 
-1194 YTPTVKNTT
+1194 
-1203 AEDKDSN
+1203 
-1210 GLTTTGVIKDA
+1210 
-1221 DNMTLDSGF
+1221 
-1230 YKTPKYSLG
+1230 
-1239 DYVWYDSN
+1239 
-1247 KDG
+1247 

>member
-72 SSGKVDMQQLN
+72 SSDKVDMQQLN

-141 NEDLNTKQTISNQEA
+141 NEDLNTKQTISNQEG
-156 LQPDLQENKSVV
+156 LQPDLLENKSVV
-168 NAQPTNE
+168 NVQPTNE

-221 KSTAPKR
+221 KSTAPKS

-907 DYVWEDTNKNGV
+907 DYVWEDTNK
-919 QDKDEKGISGVT
+919 
-931 VTLKDENDK
+931 
-940 VLKTVTT
+940 
-947 DENGKYQFTDLNN
+947 
-960 GTYKVEFETPSGYTP
+960 
-975 TSVTSGNDTE
+975 
-985 KDSNGLTTTGV
+985 
-996 IKDADNMTLDSG
+996 
-1008 FYKTPKYSLG
+1008 
-1018 DYVWY
+1018 
-1023 DSNKDGKQDS
+1023 
-1033 TEKGIKDVKV
+1033 
-1043 TLLNEKG
+1043 
-1050 EVIGTTKTDEN
+1050 
-1061 GKYRFDNLDSGKY
+1061 
-1074 KVIFEKSA
+1074 
-1082 GYLPTKVNG
+1082 
-1091 TTDGEKDSN
+1091 
-1100 GSSVTVKINGKD
+1100 
-1112 DMSLDTGF
+1112 
-1120 YKEPKYNL
+1120 
-1128 GDYVWEDTNKDGIQ
+1128 DGIQ

-1247 KDG
+1247 KDGKQDSTEKGIKDVKVTLLNEKGEVIGTTKTDENGKYRFDNLDSGKYKVIFEKPAGLTQTVTNTTEDDKDADGGEVDVTITDHDDFTLDNGYFEEDTSDSDSDSDSDS

>member
-72 SSGKVDMQQLN
+72 SSDKVDMQQLN

-141 NEDLNTKQTISNQEA
+141 NEDLNTKQTISNQEG
-156 LQPDLQENKSVV
+156 LQPDLLENKSVV
-168 NAQPTNE
+168 NVQPTNE

-221 KSTAPKR
+221 KSTAPKS

-391 ITYPAY
+391 ITYSAY

-1043 TLLNEKG
+1043 ILLNEKG

-1074 KVIFEKSA
+1074 KVIFEK
-1082 GYLPTKVNG
+1082 PT
-1091 TTDGEKDSN
+1091 
-1100 GSSVTVKINGKD
+1100 
-1112 DMSLDTGF
+1112 
-1120 YKEPKYNL
+1120 
-1128 GDYVWEDTNKDGIQ
+1128 
-1142 DANEPGIKDVKV
+1142 
-1154 TLKDS
+1154 
-1159 TGKVIGT
+1159 
-1166 TTTDASGKYKFTD
+1166 
-1179 LDNGNYTVEFETPAG
+1179 
-1194 YTPTVKNTT
+1194 
-1203 AEDKDSN
+1203 
-1210 GLTTTGVIKDA
+1210 GLT
-1221 DNMTLDSGF
+1221 
-1230 YKTPKYSLG
+1230 
-1239 DYVWYDSN
+1239 
-1247 KDG
+1247 

>member
-1 MLNREN
+1 M
-7 KTAITR
+7 
-13 KGMVS
+13 
-18 NRLNKFSIRKYTV
+18 
-31 GTASILVGTTLIF
+31 
-44 GLGNQE
+44 
-50 AKAAESTN
+50 
-58 KELNEATTSASDNQ
+58 NEATTSASDNQ
-72 SSGKVDMQQLN
+72 SSDKVDMQQLN

-109 KSIEKESVQS
+109 KLIEKESVQS

-168 NAQPTNE
+168 NVQPTNE

-195 IKSNAET
+195 IKSNDET

-233 RMAAIQPNSTDS
+233 RIAAVQPSSTEA

-264 NSKTIVPAQ
+264 KNNKIVPAQ

-349 FNSVKM
+349 FNSVQM

-365 DTIPVDKKD
+365 DTIPVSKND
-374 VPFSVTI
+374 VEFNVTI
-381 GNQITTTTAD
+381 GNTTTKTTAN
-391 ITYPAY
+391 IQYPDY
-397 KEADNNSIGS
+397 VVNEKNSIGS

-414 HVGNVEDP
+414 HVGNKENP
-422 GYYNQVVYVNPM
+422 GYYKQTIYVNPSENS
-434 DKDLKGAKLKVEAY
+434 LTNAKLKVQAY
-448 HPKYPTNIGQINQ
+448 HSSYPNNIGQINKD
-461 NVTNIKIYRVPEG
+461 VTDIKIYQVPKG
-474 YTLNKGYDVN
+474 HTLNKGYDVN
-484 TNDLVDVT
+484 TKELTDVT
-492 DEFKNKMTYGSNQ
+492 NQYLQKITYGDNNSA
-505 SVNLD
+505 VID
-510 FGDITSAYVVMVNTK
+510 FGNADSAYVVMVNTK

-662 VITVNGKDNLSADL
+662 VITVNGKDN
-676 GIYKPKYNLGDYV
+676 Y
-689 WEDTNKNGI
+689 
-698 QDQDEKGISGVTVT
+698 
-712 LKDENGN
+712 
-719 VLKTVTTDADGKYK
+719 
-733 FTDLDNG
+733 
-740 NYKVEFTTPEGY
+740 
-752 TPTTVTSG
+752 
-760 SDIEKDSNGLTTTGV
+760 
-775 INGADNMTLDSGF
+775 
-788 YKTPKYNLGNYVWED
+788 
-803 TNKDGKQDSTEKGIS
+803 
-818 GVTVTLKNENGE
+818 
-830 VLQTTKTDKDGK
+830 LQT
-842 YQFTGL
+842 
-848 ENGTYKVEF
+848 
-857 ETPSGYTP
+857 
-865 TQVGSGTDEG
+865 
-875 IDSNGT
+875 
-881 STTGVIKDKD
+881 
-891 NDTIDSGFYKP
+891 
-902 TYNLG
+902 
-907 DYVWEDTNKNGV
+907 
-919 QDKDEKGISGVT
+919 
-931 VTLKDENDK
+931 
-940 VLKTVTT
+940 
-947 DENGKYQFTDLNN
+947 
-960 GTYKVEFETPSGYTP
+960 
-975 TSVTSGNDTE
+975 
-985 KDSNGLTTTGV
+985 
-996 IKDADNMTLDSG
+996 
-1008 FYKTPKYSLG
+1008 
-1018 DYVWY
+1018 
-1023 DSNKDGKQDS
+1023 
-1033 TEKGIKDVKV
+1033 
-1043 TLLNEKG
+1043 
-1050 EVIGTTKTDEN
+1050 
-1061 GKYRFDNLDSGKY
+1061 
-1074 KVIFEKSA
+1074 
-1082 GYLPTKVNG
+1082 
-1091 TTDGEKDSN
+1091 
-1100 GSSVTVKINGKD
+1100 
-1112 DMSLDTGF
+1112 
-1120 YKEPKYNL
+1120 
-1128 GDYVWEDTNKDGIQ
+1128 
-1142 DANEPGIKDVKV
+1142 
-1154 TLKDS
+1154 
-1159 TGKVIGT
+1159 
-1166 TTTDASGKYKFTD
+1166 
-1179 LDNGNYTVEFETPAG
+1179 
-1194 YTPTVKNTT
+1194 
-1203 AEDKDSN
+1203 
-1210 GLTTTGVIKDA
+1210 
-1221 DNMTLDSGF
+1221 
-1230 YKTPKYSLG
+1230 
-1239 DYVWYDSN
+1239 
-1247 KDG
+1247 

>member
-72 SSGKVDMQQLN
+72 SSDKVDMQQLN

-233 RMAAIQPNSTDS
+233 RIAAVQPSSTEA

-264 NSKTIVPAQ
+264 KNNKIVPAQ
-273 DYLSLKSQITV
+273 DYLELKSQIKV

-349 FNSVKM
+349 FNSVQM

-365 DTIPVDKKD
+365 DTIPVSKND
-374 VPFSVTI
+374 VEFNVTI
-381 GNQITTTTAD
+381 GNTTTKTTAN
-391 ITYPAY
+391 IQYPDY
-397 KEADNNSIGS
+397 VVNEKNSIGS

-414 HVGNVEDP
+414 HVGNKENP
-422 GYYNQVVYVNPM
+422 GYYKQTIYVNPSENS
-434 DKDLKGAKLKVEAY
+434 LTNAKLKVQAY
-448 HPKYPTNIGQINQ
+448 HSSYPNNIGQINKE
-461 NVTNIKIYRVPEG
+461 VTDIKIYQVPKG

-484 TNDLVDVT
+484 TKELTDVT
-492 DEFKNKMTYGSNQ
+492 NQYLQKITYGDNNSA
-505 SVNLD
+505 VID
-510 FGDITSAYVVMVNTK
+510 FGNADSAYVVMVNTK
-525 FQYTN
+525 FQYTT
-530 SESPTLVQMATLSST
+530 SESPTLVQMVTLSS
-545 GNKSVSTGNAL
+545 NNSKSASMGNAL

-600 VFDNNTNTKVGEAVT
+600 VFDNNTNTKVGEAVP

-1074 KVIFEKSA
+1074 KVIFEK
-1082 GYLPTKVNG
+1082 
-1091 TTDGEKDSN
+1091 
-1100 GSSVTVKINGKD
+1100 
-1112 DMSLDTGF
+1112 
-1120 YKEPKYNL
+1120 
-1128 GDYVWEDTNKDGIQ
+1128 
-1142 DANEPGIKDVKV
+1142 
-1154 TLKDS
+1154 
-1159 TGKVIGT
+1159 
-1166 TTTDASGKYKFTD
+1166 
-1179 LDNGNYTVEFETPAG
+1179 PAG
-1194 YTPTVKNTT
+1194 LTQTGTNTT
-1203 AEDKDSN
+1203 E
-1210 GLTTTGVIKDA
+1210 
-1221 DNMTLDSGF
+1221 
-1230 YKTPKYSLG
+1230 
-1239 DYVWYDSN
+1239 
-1247 KDG
+1247 

>member
-7 KTAITR
+7 KTAMTR

-44 GLGNQE
+44 GIGSQE
-50 AKAAESTN
+50 AKAAEVTN
-58 KELNEATTSASDNQ
+58 KEMKEDATSVNNDQVSK
-72 SSGKVDMQQLN
+72 KVDTGQLNKDGNTSKVDTEQLNDENINKVANQKEVTRVENSVASEKNNNSQPSENGKLQTSDVKKTEDNNATSDDQVTTTVNSQQLN
-83 QEDNTKNDNQKE
+83 TDN
-95 MVSSQG
+95 
-101 NETTSNGN
+101 TTSNATMSAAPIN
-109 KSIEKESVQS
+109 VSKDDLKINSE
-119 TTGNKVEVSTAK
+119 EVRNVGEK
-131 SDEQASPKST
+131 SD
-141 NEDLNTKQTISNQEA
+141 NT
-156 LQPDLQENKSVV
+156 D
-168 NAQPTNE
+168 NANG
-175 ENKKV
+175 
-180 DAKTESTTLNVKSDA
+180 SDV
-195 IKSNAET
+195 IM
-202 LVDNNSNSNNENN
+202 
-215 ADIILP
+215 P

-233 RMAAIQPNSTDS
+233 RIAAVQPSSTDS
-245 KNVNDLI
+245 KNVNNLI
-252 TSNTTL
+252 TSTTTL

-264 NSKTIVPAQ
+264 KNNKIVPAQ
-273 DYLSLKSQITV
+273 DYLALKSQIKV

-349 FNSVKM
+349 FNSVQM

-365 DTIPVDKKD
+365 DTIPVSKND
-374 VPFSVTI
+374 VEFNVTI
-381 GNQITTTTAD
+381 GNDTTKTTAN
-391 ITYPAY
+391 IQYPDY
-397 KEADNNSIGS
+397 VVNEKNSIGS

-414 HVGNVEDP
+414 HVGNKENP
-422 GYYNQVVYVNPM
+422 GYYKQTIYVNPSENS
-434 DKDLKGAKLKVEAY
+434 LTNAKLKVQAY
-448 HPKYPTNIGQINQ
+448 HSSYPNNIGQINKE
-461 NVTNIKIYRVPEG
+461 VTDIKIYQVPKG

-484 TNDLVDVT
+484 TKELTDVT
-492 DEFKNKMTYGSNQ
+492 NQYLQKITYGDNNSA
-505 SVNLD
+505 VID
-510 FGDITSAYVVMVNTK
+510 FGNADSAYVVMVNTK
-525 FQYTN
+525 FQYTT
-530 SESPTLVQMATLSST
+530 SESPTLVQMVTLSSD
-545 GNKSVSTGNAL
+545 NSKSASMGNAL

-639 KGYEVTPSKQG
+639 QGYEVTPSKQG
-650 NNEELDSNGLSS
+650 NNEELDSNGVSS

-719 VLKTVTTDADGKYK
+719 VLKTITTDADGKYK

-857 ETPSGYTP
+857 ETPLGYTP

-1074 KVIFEKSA
+1074 KVIFEK
-1082 GYLPTKVNG
+1082 
-1091 TTDGEKDSN
+1091 
-1100 GSSVTVKINGKD
+1100 
-1112 DMSLDTGF
+1112 
-1120 YKEPKYNL
+1120 
-1128 GDYVWEDTNKDGIQ
+1128 
-1142 DANEPGIKDVKV
+1142 
-1154 TLKDS
+1154 
-1159 TGKVIGT
+1159 
-1166 TTTDASGKYKFTD
+1166 
-1179 LDNGNYTVEFETPAG
+1179 PAG
-1194 YTPTVKNTT
+1194 LTQTGTNTT
-1203 AEDKDSN
+1203 EDD
-1210 GLTTTGVIKDA
+1210 KDA
-1221 DNMTLDSGF
+1221 DGGEVDVTITDHDDFTIDNGYFEEDTSDS
-1230 YKTPKYSLG
+1230 
-1239 DYVWYDSN
+1239 DS
-1247 KDG
+1247 DSDS

>member
-50 AKAAESTN
+50 AKAAEVTN
-58 KELNEATTSASDNQ
+58 KEMKEDATSVNNDQVSK
-72 SSGKVDMQQLN
+72 KVDTEQLNNDSNTRKVDREQLKDENINKVANQKEVTRVENSVASEKNNNSQPSENGKLQTSDVKKTEDNNATSDDQVTTTVNSQQLN
-83 QEDNTKNDNQKE
+83 TDN
-95 MVSSQG
+95 
-101 NETTSNGN
+101 TTSNATMSSAPIN
-109 KSIEKESVQS
+109 VSKDDLKINSEVVKNV
-119 TTGNKVEVSTAK
+119 VEN
-131 SDEQASPKST
+131 SD
-141 NEDLNTKQTISNQEA
+141 NT
-156 LQPDLQENKSVV
+156 D
-168 NAQPTNE
+168 NANG
-175 ENKKV
+175 
-180 DAKTESTTLNVKSDA
+180 SD
-195 IKSNAET
+195 
-202 LVDNNSNSNNENN
+202 V
-215 ADIILP
+215 ILP

-1018 DYVWY
+1018 DYVWC

-1074 KVIFEKSA
+1074 KVIFEKPA
-1082 GYLPTKVNG
+1082 GLTQTG
-1091 TTDGEKDSN
+1091 TNTTEDDKDADGGEVDVTITDH
-1100 GSSVTVKINGKD
+1100 D
-1112 DMSLDTGF
+1112 D
-1120 YKEPKYNL
+1120 
-1128 GDYVWEDTNKDGIQ
+1128 
-1142 DANEPGIKDVKV
+1142 
-1154 TLKDS
+1154 
-1159 TGKVIGT
+1159 
-1166 TTTDASGKYKFTD
+1166 FT
-1179 LDNGNYTVEFETPAG
+1179 LDNGYFEEET
-1194 YTPTVKNTT
+1194 
-1203 AEDKDSN
+1203 S
-1210 GLTTTGVIKDA
+1210 
-1221 DNMTLDSGF
+1221 
-1230 YKTPKYSLG
+1230 
-1239 DYVWYDSN
+1239 
-1247 KDG
+1247 

>member
-7 KTAITR
+7 KTAMTR

-44 GLGNQE
+44 GIGSQE
-50 AKAAESTN
+50 AKAAEVTN
-58 KELNEATTSASDNQ
+58 KEMKEDATSVNNDQVSK
-72 SSGKVDMQQLN
+72 KVDTGQLNKDGNTSKVDTEQLNDENINKVANQKEVTRVENSVASEKNNNSQPSENGKLQTSDVKKTEDNNATSDDQVTTTVNSQQLN
-83 QEDNTKNDNQKE
+83 TDN
-95 MVSSQG
+95 
-101 NETTSNGN
+101 TTSNATMSAAPIN
-109 KSIEKESVQS
+109 VSKDDLKINSE
-119 TTGNKVEVSTAK
+119 EVRNVGEK
-131 SDEQASPKST
+131 SD
-141 NEDLNTKQTISNQEA
+141 NT
-156 LQPDLQENKSVV
+156 D
-168 NAQPTNE
+168 NANG
-175 ENKKV
+175 
-180 DAKTESTTLNVKSDA
+180 SDV
-195 IKSNAET
+195 IM
-202 LVDNNSNSNNENN
+202 
-215 ADIILP
+215 P

-233 RMAAIQPNSTDS
+233 RIAAVQPSSTDS
-245 KNVNDLI
+245 KNVNNLI
-252 TSNTTL
+252 TSTTTL

-264 NSKTIVPAQ
+264 KNNKIVPAQ
-273 DYLSLKSQITV
+273 DYLALKSQIKV

-349 FNSVKM
+349 FNSVQM

-365 DTIPVDKKD
+365 DTIPVSKND
-374 VPFSVTI
+374 VEFNVTI
-381 GNQITTTTAD
+381 GNDTTKTTAN
-391 ITYPAY
+391 IQYPDY
-397 KEADNNSIGS
+397 VVNEKNSIGS

-414 HVGNVEDP
+414 HVGNKENP
-422 GYYNQVVYVNPM
+422 GYYKQTIYVNPSENS
-434 DKDLKGAKLKVEAY
+434 LTNAKLKVQAY
-448 HPKYPTNIGQINQ
+448 HSSYPNNIGQINKE
-461 NVTNIKIYRVPEG
+461 VTDIKIYQVPKG

-484 TNDLVDVT
+484 TKELTDVT
-492 DEFKNKMTYGSNQ
+492 NQYLQKITYGDNNSA
-505 SVNLD
+505 VID
-510 FGDITSAYVVMVNTK
+510 FGNADSAYVVMVNTK
-525 FQYTN
+525 FQYTT
-530 SESPTLVQMATLSST
+530 SESPTLVQMVTLSSD
-545 GNKSVSTGNAL
+545 NSKSASMGNAL

-639 KGYEVTPSKQG
+639 QGYEVTPSKQG
-650 NNEELDSNGLSS
+650 NNEELDSNGVSS

-857 ETPSGYTP
+857 ETPLGYTP

-875 IDSNGT
+875 IDLNGT

-1074 KVIFEKSA
+1074 KVIFEK
-1082 GYLPTKVNG
+1082 
-1091 TTDGEKDSN
+1091 
-1100 GSSVTVKINGKD
+1100 
-1112 DMSLDTGF
+1112 
-1120 YKEPKYNL
+1120 
-1128 GDYVWEDTNKDGIQ
+1128 
-1142 DANEPGIKDVKV
+1142 
-1154 TLKDS
+1154 
-1159 TGKVIGT
+1159 
-1166 TTTDASGKYKFTD
+1166 
-1179 LDNGNYTVEFETPAG
+1179 PAG
-1194 YTPTVKNTT
+1194 
-1203 AEDKDSN
+1203 
-1210 GLTTTGVIKDA
+1210 LT
-1221 DNMTLDSGF
+1221 
-1230 YKTPKYSLG
+1230 
-1239 DYVWYDSN
+1239 
-1247 KDG
+1247 

>member
-740 NYKVEFTTPEGY
+740 NYKVVFTTPEGY

-1074 KVIFEKSA
+1074 KVIFEK
-1082 GYLPTKVNG
+1082 
-1091 TTDGEKDSN
+1091 
-1100 GSSVTVKINGKD
+1100 
-1112 DMSLDTGF
+1112 
-1120 YKEPKYNL
+1120 
-1128 GDYVWEDTNKDGIQ
+1128 
-1142 DANEPGIKDVKV
+1142 
-1154 TLKDS
+1154 
-1159 TGKVIGT
+1159 
-1166 TTTDASGKYKFTD
+1166 
-1179 LDNGNYTVEFETPAG
+1179 PAG
-1194 YTPTVKNTT
+1194 
-1203 AEDKDSN
+1203 
-1210 GLTTTGVIKDA
+1210 
-1221 DNMTLDSGF
+1221 
-1230 YKTPKYSLG
+1230 
-1239 DYVWYDSN
+1239 
-1247 KDG
+1247 

>member
-7 KTAITR
+7 KTAMTR

-50 AKAAESTN
+50 AKAAEVTN
-58 KELNEATTSASDNQ
+58 KEMKEDATSVNNDQVSK
-72 SSGKVDMQQLN
+72 KVDTEQLNNGGNTSKVDTEQLKDENINKVANQKEVTRVENSVASEKNNNSKPSENGKLQTSDVKKTEDNNATSDDQVTTTVNSQQLN
-83 QEDNTKNDNQKE
+83 TDN
-95 MVSSQG
+95 
-101 NETTSNGN
+101 TTSNETMSSAPIN
-109 KSIEKESVQS
+109 VSKDNLKINSEVVKNV
-119 TTGNKVEVSTAK
+119 VEN
-131 SDEQASPKST
+131 SD
-141 NEDLNTKQTISNQEA
+141 NT
-156 LQPDLQENKSVV
+156 D
-168 NAQPTNE
+168 NANG
-175 ENKKV
+175 
-180 DAKTESTTLNVKSDA
+180 SDV
-195 IKSNAET
+195 IM
-202 LVDNNSNSNNENN
+202 
-215 ADIILP
+215 P

-233 RMAAIQPNSTDS
+233 RIAAVQPSSTDS
-245 KNVNDLI
+245 KNVNNLI
-252 TSNTTL
+252 TSTTTL

-326 IATAKHDTANN
+326 IATAKHDTVNN

-355 GINYSIYMDA
+355 GINYSVYMDA

-381 GNQITTTTAD
+381 GNQTTTTTAD

-414 HVGNVEDP
+414 HAGNAEDP

-434 DKDLKGAKLKVEAY
+434 DKDLKGANLKVEAY

-484 TNDLVDVT
+484 ANDLVDVT

-505 SVNLD
+505 SVNVD

-556 GFTNNQSGGAGQE
+556 GFTNNQSAGAGQE

-579 DTNKNGVQELGEKG
+579 DTNKNGIQELGEVGVKG
-593 VGNVTVT
+593 VTV
-600 VFDNNTNTKVGEAVT
+600 VAYDNKTNKEVGRTITDE
-615 KEDGSYLIP
+615 KGGYLIP

-639 KGYEVTPSKQG
+639 QGYEVTPSKQG

-803 TNKDGKQDSTEKGIS
+803 TNKDGKQDSSEKGIS

-1074 KVIFEKSA
+1074 KVIFEKPA
-1082 GYLPTKVNG
+1082 GLTQTG
-1091 TTDGEKDSN
+1091 TNTTEDDKDADGGEVDVTITDH
-1100 GSSVTVKINGKD
+1100 D
-1112 DMSLDTGF
+1112 D
-1120 YKEPKYNL
+1120 
-1128 GDYVWEDTNKDGIQ
+1128 
-1142 DANEPGIKDVKV
+1142 
-1154 TLKDS
+1154 
-1159 TGKVIGT
+1159 
-1166 TTTDASGKYKFTD
+1166 FT
-1179 LDNGNYTVEFETPAG
+1179 LDNGYFEEETS
-1194 YTPTVKNTT
+1194 
-1203 AEDKDSN
+1203 DS
-1210 GLTTTGVIKDA
+1210 
-1221 DNMTLDSGF
+1221 
-1230 YKTPKYSLG
+1230 
-1239 DYVWYDSN
+1239 
-1247 KDG
+1247 

>member
-72 SSGKVDMQQLN
+72 SSDKVDMQQLN

-233 RMAAIQPNSTDS
+233 RIAAVQPSSTEA

-264 NSKTIVPAQ
+264 KNNKIVPAQ
-273 DYLSLKSQITV
+273 DYLELKSQIKV

-349 FNSVKM
+349 FNSVQM

-365 DTIPVDKKD
+365 DTIPVSKND
-374 VPFSVTI
+374 VEFNVTI
-381 GNQITTTTAD
+381 GNTTTKTTAN
-391 ITYPAY
+391 IQYPDY
-397 KEADNNSIGS
+397 VVNEKNSIGS

-414 HVGNVEDP
+414 HVGNKENP
-422 GYYNQVVYVNPM
+422 GYYKQTIYVNPSENS
-434 DKDLKGAKLKVEAY
+434 LTNAKLKVQAY
-448 HPKYPTNIGQINQ
+448 HSSYPNNIGQINKE
-461 NVTNIKIYRVPEG
+461 VTDIKIYQVPKG

-484 TNDLVDVT
+484 TKELTDVT
-492 DEFKNKMTYGSNQ
+492 NQYLQKITYGDNNSA
-505 SVNLD
+505 VID
-510 FGDITSAYVVMVNTK
+510 FGNADSAYVVMVNTK
-525 FQYTN
+525 FQYTT
-530 SESPTLVQMATLSST
+530 SESPTLVQMVTLSSD
-545 GNKSVSTGNAL
+545 NSKSASMGNAL

-1074 KVIFEKSA
+1074 KVIFEKPA
-1082 GYLPTKVNG
+1082 GLTQTG
-1091 TTDGEKDSN
+1091 TNTTEDDKDADGGEVDVTITDH
-1100 GSSVTVKINGKD
+1100 D
-1112 DMSLDTGF
+1112 D
-1120 YKEPKYNL
+1120 
-1128 GDYVWEDTNKDGIQ
+1128 
-1142 DANEPGIKDVKV
+1142 
-1154 TLKDS
+1154 
-1159 TGKVIGT
+1159 
-1166 TTTDASGKYKFTD
+1166 FT
-1179 LDNGNYTVEFETPAG
+1179 LDNGYFE
-1194 YTPTVKNTT
+1194 
-1203 AEDKDSN
+1203 EDTSDS
-1210 GLTTTGVIKDA
+1210 
-1221 DNMTLDSGF
+1221 DS
-1230 YKTPKYSLG
+1230 
-1239 DYVWYDSN
+1239 DS
-1247 KDG
+1247 DSDS

>member
-1 MLNREN
+1 MNN
-7 KTAITR
+7 KKTATNR
-13 KGMVS
+13 KGMIP
-18 NRLNKFSIRKYTV
+18 NRLNKFSIRKYSV

-72 SSGKVDMQQLN
+72 SSDKVDMQQLN

-109 KSIEKESVQS
+109 KLIEKESVQS

-168 NAQPTNE
+168 NVQPTNE

-195 IKSNAET
+195 IKSNDET

-233 RMAAIQPNSTDS
+233 RIAAVQPSSTEA

-264 NSKTIVPAQ
+264 KNNKIVPAQ

-349 FNSVKM
+349 FNSVQM

-365 DTIPVDKKD
+365 DTIPVSKND
-374 VPFSVTI
+374 VEFNVTI
-381 GNQITTTTAD
+381 GNTTTKTTAN
-391 ITYPAY
+391 IQYPDY
-397 KEADNNSIGS
+397 VVNEKNSIGS

-414 HVGNVEDP
+414 HVGNKENP
-422 GYYNQVVYVNPM
+422 GYYKQTIYVNPSENS
-434 DKDLKGAKLKVEAY
+434 LTNAKLKVQAY
-448 HPKYPTNIGQINQ
+448 HSSYPNNIGQINKD
-461 NVTNIKIYRVPEG
+461 VTDIKIYQVPKG

-484 TNDLVDVT
+484 TKELTDVT
-492 DEFKNKMTYGSNQ
+492 NQYLQKITYGDNNSA
-505 SVNLD
+505 VID
-510 FGDITSAYVVMVNTK
+510 FGNADSAYVVMVNTK

-1033 TEKGIKDVKV
+1033 TEK
-1043 TLLNEKG
+1043 
-1050 EVIGTTKTDEN
+1050 
-1061 GKYRFDNLDSGKY
+1061 
-1074 KVIFEKSA
+1074 
-1082 GYLPTKVNG
+1082 
-1091 TTDGEKDSN
+1091 
-1100 GSSVTVKINGKD
+1100 
-1112 DMSLDTGF
+1112 
-1120 YKEPKYNL
+1120 
-1128 GDYVWEDTNKDGIQ
+1128 
-1142 DANEPGIKDVKV
+1142 
-1154 TLKDS
+1154 
-1159 TGKVIGT
+1159 
-1166 TTTDASGKYKFTD
+1166 
-1179 LDNGNYTVEFETPAG
+1179 
-1194 YTPTVKNTT
+1194 
-1203 AEDKDSN
+1203 
-1210 GLTTTGVIKDA
+1210 
-1221 DNMTLDSGF
+1221 
-1230 YKTPKYSLG
+1230 
-1239 DYVWYDSN
+1239 
-1247 KDG
+1247 

>member
-72 SSGKVDMQQLN
+72 SSDKVDMQQLN

-109 KSIEKESVQS
+109 KLIEKESVQS

-168 NAQPTNE
+168 NVQPTNE

-195 IKSNAET
+195 IKSNDET

-233 RMAAIQPNSTDS
+233 RIAAVQPSSTEA

-264 NSKTIVPAQ
+264 KNNKIVPAQ

-349 FNSVKM
+349 FNSVQM

-365 DTIPVDKKD
+365 DTIPVSKND
-374 VPFSVTI
+374 VEFNVTI
-381 GNQITTTTAD
+381 GNTTTKTTAN
-391 ITYPAY
+391 IQYPDY
-397 KEADNNSIGS
+397 VVNEKNSIGS

-414 HVGNVEDP
+414 HVGNKENP
-422 GYYNQVVYVNPM
+422 GYYKQTIYVNPSENS
-434 DKDLKGAKLKVEAY
+434 LTNAKLKVQAY
-448 HPKYPTNIGQINQ
+448 HSSYPNNIGQINKD
-461 NVTNIKIYRVPEG
+461 VTDIKIYQVPKG

-484 TNDLVDVT
+484 TKELTDVT
-492 DEFKNKMTYGSNQ
+492 NQYLQKITYGDNNSA
-505 SVNLD
+505 VID
-510 FGDITSAYVVMVNTK
+510 FGNADSAYVVMVNTK

-1023 DSNKDGKQDS
+1023 DSNKD
-1033 TEKGIKDVKV
+1033 
-1043 TLLNEKG
+1043 
-1050 EVIGTTKTDEN
+1050 
-1061 GKYRFDNLDSGKY
+1061 
-1074 KVIFEKSA
+1074 
-1082 GYLPTKVNG
+1082 
-1091 TTDGEKDSN
+1091 
-1100 GSSVTVKINGKD
+1100 
-1112 DMSLDTGF
+1112 
-1120 YKEPKYNL
+1120 
-1128 GDYVWEDTNKDGIQ
+1128 
-1142 DANEPGIKDVKV
+1142 
-1154 TLKDS
+1154 
-1159 TGKVIGT
+1159 
-1166 TTTDASGKYKFTD
+1166 
-1179 LDNGNYTVEFETPAG
+1179 
-1194 YTPTVKNTT
+1194 
-1203 AEDKDSN
+1203 
-1210 GLTTTGVIKDA
+1210 
-1221 DNMTLDSGF
+1221 
-1230 YKTPKYSLG
+1230 
-1239 DYVWYDSN
+1239 
-1247 KDG
+1247 

>member
-72 SSGKVDMQQLN
+72 SSDKVDMQQLN

-109 KSIEKESVQS
+109 KLIEKESVQS

-168 NAQPTNE
+168 NVQPTNE

-195 IKSNAET
+195 IKSNAEI

-245 KNVNDLI
+245 KNVNNLI
-252 TSNTTL
+252 TSTTTL

-264 NSKTIVPAQ
+264 KNNKIVPAQ
-273 DYLSLKSQITV
+273 DYLTLKSQIKV

-349 FNSVKM
+349 FNSVQM

-365 DTIPVDKKD
+365 DTIPVSKND
-374 VPFSVTI
+374 VEFNVTI
-381 GNQITTTTAD
+381 GNTTTKTTAN
-391 ITYPAY
+391 IQYPDY
-397 KEADNNSIGS
+397 VSRDNNSIGS

-414 HVGNVEDP
+414 HAGNAEDP
-422 GYYNQVVYVNPM
+422 GYYIQTVYVNPSE
-434 DKDLKGAKLKVEAY
+434 KTLTNAKLKVEAY
-448 HPKYPTNIGQINQ
+448 HKDYPDNVGQINK
-461 NVTNIKIYRVPEG
+461 NVTKIKIYQAPKDYV
-474 YTLNKGYDVN
+474 LNKGYDVN
-484 TNDLVDVT
+484 TNQLIDVT
-492 DEFKNKMTYGSNQ
+492 EQFKDKITYGTND
-505 SVNLD
+505 SVNVD
-510 FGDITSAYVVMVNTK
+510 FGSINNSYVVMVDTK
-525 FQYTN
+525 FEFTT
-530 SESPTLVQMATLSST
+530 SESPTLVQMATLTSD
-545 GNKSVSTGNAL
+545 GNRSVSTGNAL

-579 DTNKNGVQELGEKG
+579 DTNKNGIQELGEVGVKG
-593 VGNVTVT
+593 VTV
-600 VFDNNTNTKVGEAVT
+600 VAYDNKTNKEVGRTITDE
-615 KEDGSYLIP
+615 KGGYLIP

-1074 KVIFEKSA
+1074 KVIFEKPA
-1082 GYLPTKVNG
+1082 GLTQTVTN
-1091 TTDGEKDSN
+1091 TTEDDKDADGGEVD
-1100 GSSVTVKINGKD
+1100 VTITDHD
-1112 DMSLDTGF
+1112 D
-1120 YKEPKYNL
+1120 
-1128 GDYVWEDTNKDGIQ
+1128 
-1142 DANEPGIKDVKV
+1142 
-1154 TLKDS
+1154 
-1159 TGKVIGT
+1159 
-1166 TTTDASGKYKFTD
+1166 FT
-1179 LDNGNYTVEFETPAG
+1179 LDNGYFE
-1194 YTPTVKNTT
+1194 
-1203 AEDKDSN
+1203 EDTSDS
-1210 GLTTTGVIKDA
+1210 
-1221 DNMTLDSGF
+1221 DS
-1230 YKTPKYSLG
+1230 
-1239 DYVWYDSN
+1239 
-1247 KDG
+1247 

>member
-72 SSGKVDMQQLN
+72 SSDKVDMQQLN
-83 QEDNTKNDNQKE
+83 QEVNTKNDNQKE

-119 TTGNKVEVSTAK
+119 ITGNKVEVSTAK

-168 NAQPTNE
+168 NVQPTNE

-195 IKSNAET
+195 IKSSAET
-202 LVDNNSNSNNENN
+202 LVDNNGNSNNENN

-233 RMAAIQPNSTDS
+233 RMAAIQPTSTDS

-264 NSKTIVPAQ
+264 KNNKIVPAQ
-273 DYLSLKSQITV
+273 DYLALKSQMTV

-326 IATAKHDTANN
+326 IATAKHDTVNN

-349 FNSVKM
+349 FNSVQM

-365 DTIPVDKKD
+365 DTIPVSKND
-374 VPFSVTI
+374 VEFNVTI
-381 GNQITTTTAD
+381 GNTTTKTTANIQYSD
-391 ITYPAY
+391 YVVNE
-397 KEADNNSIGS
+397 KNSIGS

-414 HVGNVEDP
+414 HVGNKENP
-422 GYYNQVVYVNPM
+422 GYYKQTIYVNPSENS
-434 DKDLKGAKLKVEAY
+434 LTNAKLKVQAY
-448 HPKYPTNIGQINQ
+448 HSSYPNNIGQINKE
-461 NVTNIKIYRVPEG
+461 VTDIKIYQVPKG

-484 TNDLVDVT
+484 TKELTDVT
-492 DEFKNKMTYGSNQ
+492 NQYLQKITYGDNNSA
-505 SVNLD
+505 VID
-510 FGDITSAYVVMVNTK
+510 FGNADSAYVVMVNTK
-525 FQYTN
+525 FQYTT
-530 SESPTLVQMATLSST
+530 SESPTLVQMVTLSSD
-545 GNKSVSTGNAL
+545 NSKSASMGNAL

-639 KGYEVTPSKQG
+639 QGYEVTPSKQG
-650 NNEELDSNGLSS
+650 NNEELDSNGVSS

-712 LKDENGN
+712 LKDESGN

-740 NYKVEFTTPEGY
+740 NYKVEFITPEGY

-857 ETPSGYTP
+857 ETPAGYTP

-940 VLKTVTT
+940 VLQTVTT
-947 DENGKYQFTDLNN
+947 DENGKYQFTDLKN

-1033 TEKGIKDVKV
+1033 TEKGIKDVTV

-1074 KVIFEKSA
+1074 KVIFEK
-1082 GYLPTKVNG
+1082 
-1091 TTDGEKDSN
+1091 
-1100 GSSVTVKINGKD
+1100 
-1112 DMSLDTGF
+1112 
-1120 YKEPKYNL
+1120 
-1128 GDYVWEDTNKDGIQ
+1128 
-1142 DANEPGIKDVKV
+1142 
-1154 TLKDS
+1154 
-1159 TGKVIGT
+1159 
-1166 TTTDASGKYKFTD
+1166 
-1179 LDNGNYTVEFETPAG
+1179 PAG
-1194 YTPTVKNTT
+1194 LTQTGTNTT
-1203 AEDKDSN
+1203 EDDK
-1210 GLTTTGVIKDA
+1210 
-1221 DNMTLDSGF
+1221 
-1230 YKTPKYSLG
+1230 
-1239 DYVWYDSN
+1239 
-1247 KDG
+1247 

>member
-72 SSGKVDMQQLN
+72 SSDKVDMQQLN

-109 KSIEKESVQS
+109 KLIEKESVQS

-141 NEDLNTKQTISNQEA
+141 NEDLNIKQTISNQEA

-168 NAQPTNE
+168 NVQPTNE

-245 KNVNDLI
+245 KNVNNLI
-252 TSNTTL
+252 TSTTTL

-264 NSKTIVPAQ
+264 KNNKIVPAQ
-273 DYLSLKSQITV
+273 DYLTLKSQIKV

-349 FNSVKM
+349 FNSVQM

-365 DTIPVDKKD
+365 DTIPVSKND
-374 VPFSVTI
+374 VEFNVTI
-381 GNQITTTTAD
+381 GNTTTKTTAN
-391 ITYPAY
+391 IQYPDY
-397 KEADNNSIGS
+397 VSRDNNSIGS

-414 HVGNVEDP
+414 HAGNAEDP
-422 GYYNQVVYVNPM
+422 GHYIQTVYVNPSE
-434 DKDLKGAKLKVEAY
+434 KTLTNAKLKVEAY
-448 HPKYPTNIGQINQ
+448 HKDYPDNVGQINK
-461 NVTNIKIYRVPEG
+461 NVTKIKIYQAPKDYV
-474 YTLNKGYDVN
+474 LNKGYDVN
-484 TNDLVDVT
+484 TNQLIDVT
-492 DEFKNKMTYGSNQ
+492 EQFKDKITYGTND
-505 SVNLD
+505 SVNVD
-510 FGDITSAYVVMVNTK
+510 FGSINNSYVVMVDTK
-525 FQYTN
+525 FEFTT
-530 SESPTLVQMATLSST
+530 SESPTLVQMATLTSD
-545 GNKSVSTGNAL
+545 GNRSVSTGNAL

-1074 KVIFEKSA
+1074 KVIFEK
-1082 GYLPTKVNG
+1082 
-1091 TTDGEKDSN
+1091 
-1100 GSSVTVKINGKD
+1100 
-1112 DMSLDTGF
+1112 
-1120 YKEPKYNL
+1120 
-1128 GDYVWEDTNKDGIQ
+1128 
-1142 DANEPGIKDVKV
+1142 
-1154 TLKDS
+1154 
-1159 TGKVIGT
+1159 
-1166 TTTDASGKYKFTD
+1166 
-1179 LDNGNYTVEFETPAG
+1179 PAG
-1194 YTPTVKNTT
+1194 LTQTGTNTT
-1203 AEDKDSN
+1203 EDD
-1210 GLTTTGVIKDA
+1210 KDA
-1221 DNMTLDSGF
+1221 DGGEVDVTITDHDDFTLD
-1230 YKTPKYSLG
+1230 
-1239 DYVWYDSN
+1239 N
-1247 KDG
+1247 

>member
-72 SSGKVDMQQLN
+72 SSDKVDMQQLN

-109 KSIEKESVQS
+109 KLIEKESVQS

-168 NAQPTNE
+168 NVQPTNE

-195 IKSNAET
+195 IKSNDET

-233 RMAAIQPNSTDS
+233 RIAAVQPSSTEA

-264 NSKTIVPAQ
+264 KNNKIVPAQ

-349 FNSVKM
+349 FNSVQM

-365 DTIPVDKKD
+365 DTIPVSKND
-374 VPFSVTI
+374 VEFNVTI
-381 GNQITTTTAD
+381 GNTTTKTTAN
-391 ITYPAY
+391 IQYPDY
-397 KEADNNSIGS
+397 VVNEKNSIGS

-414 HVGNVEDP
+414 HVGNKENP
-422 GYYNQVVYVNPM
+422 GYYKQTIYVNPSENS
-434 DKDLKGAKLKVEAY
+434 LTNAKLKVQAY
-448 HPKYPTNIGQINQ
+448 HSSYPNNIGQINKD
-461 NVTNIKIYRVPEG
+461 VTDIKIYQVPKG

-484 TNDLVDVT
+484 TKELTDVT
-492 DEFKNKMTYGSNQ
+492 NQYLQKITYGDNNSA
-505 SVNLD
+505 VID
-510 FGDITSAYVVMVNTK
+510 FGNADSAYVVMVNTK

-1061 GKYRFDNLDSGKY
+1061 GKYCFDNLDSGKY
-1074 KVIFEKSA
+1074 KVIFEKPA
-1082 GYLPTKVNG
+1082 GLTQTG
-1091 TTDGEKDSN
+1091 TNTTEDDKDADGGEVDVTITDH
-1100 GSSVTVKINGKD
+1100 D
-1112 DMSLDTGF
+1112 D
-1120 YKEPKYNL
+1120 
-1128 GDYVWEDTNKDGIQ
+1128 
-1142 DANEPGIKDVKV
+1142 
-1154 TLKDS
+1154 
-1159 TGKVIGT
+1159 
-1166 TTTDASGKYKFTD
+1166 FT
-1179 LDNGNYTVEFETPAG
+1179 LDNGYYEEETS
-1194 YTPTVKNTT
+1194 
-1203 AEDKDSN
+1203 DS
-1210 GLTTTGVIKDA
+1210 
-1221 DNMTLDSGF
+1221 DS
-1230 YKTPKYSLG
+1230 
-1239 DYVWYDSN
+1239 DS
-1247 KDG
+1247 DRDSDSDSDSDSD